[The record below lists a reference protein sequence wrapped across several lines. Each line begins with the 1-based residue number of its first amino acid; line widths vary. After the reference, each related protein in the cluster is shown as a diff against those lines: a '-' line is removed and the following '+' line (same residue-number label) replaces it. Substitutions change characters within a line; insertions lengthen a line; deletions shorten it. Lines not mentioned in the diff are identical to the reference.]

1 MTSRIMNDKK
11 KERQPK
17 LLAPYPS
24 YIHIYADKIRNGDI
38 IVGRYI
44 KQGLRRFLDD
54 FENPELKIDLAES
67 NKRIRFIQNECK
79 LYEAPFSGKPFKLE
93 LFQKAIIESIYAI
106 KRWNP
111 EAQFGAGGWVRKYQ
125 DVLIVI
131 ARKNG
136 KALDIETPIPT
147 PDGWRKMKDLDVGD
161 TVYAVDGTPS
171 KIMRVSDIKY
181 GHKCYEVTFEDG
193 EKITADAE
201 HIWTVQTKD
210 SRRCIKYRRENK
222 LKRRT
227 TAAVKPN
234 GDLDITTEQ
243 MLADYKHTRRDGKG
257 TEYKYR
263 VPMQSPL
270 QHEAKDLPIA
280 PYALGLWLGDGESEG
295 GRICV
300 SDEDLPAEM
309 EALREV
315 GENPLKPHRDKT
327 VIRFSISMLAPRL
340 RELGLINNKHI
351 PEIYLQSSVSQRYE
365 LLKGL
370 MDTDGTCSKAGQC
383 EFTQKSRKVTA
394 GLVELLSSLGIKS
407 TVHTK
412 VPTCNGK
419 PCDMVYRVQF
429 FVSKEKPCFKLA
441 RKAARLKE
449 TLAARMRYK
458 SIVDIKPVDS
468 VPVKCIGIDH
478 PSHLYLAGRHMT
490 PTHNT
495 PLVSAIALSEF
506 MCGEMGTKILYGSN
520 DFEQADL
527 AFSATDAMREESPS
541 MAKRTRRNQKGIFF
555 GNPKHRKTKGKF
567 SYQNKGS
574 IRKISAK
581 GKNKEGRNIKVGVI
595 DEVHEMED
603 DHLVM
608 PIQQALSTQDE
619 PLYFEITTEG
629 FTEDGYLDHRLAE
642 AQKVLD
648 GEMDRPDWSIW
659 WYSQDSEEEVWQD
672 EQSWQK
678 SNPGIGV
685 IKKWSYLRK
694 QVEEAKTNP
703 SRRAFVLA
711 KDFNIKQNSSAAW
724 LDEATIT
731 NTEMFDP
738 ESLRG
743 QYYIGGLDFAE
754 TTDLCSARAMF
765 ENPETHKKY
774 TMQMYFIP
782 ESKADAILDDDSQLN
797 PERKNYR
804 EWEKQGLVVICPG
817 AEVDAEL
824 VAGWFV
830 ALYEHYGMMPY
841 KIGYDNWHSKDFQ
854 EIIAD
859 NFGKEVL
866 ERIGMD
872 FMSLSGPMRSLESD
886 LGRNVLVYNNN
897 EIDRW
902 CLSNTGY
909 KTNNIGLIMPVK
921 KYGTS
926 KNRIDG
932 TLSDIICYA
941 TFNRYR
947 SLYRDAQRMR

>member
-1 MTSRIMNDKK
+1 MNKSRGKK
-11 KERQPK
+11 PNEKRLR
-17 LLAPYPS
+17 LLAPYRS
-24 YIHIYADKIRNGDI
+24 YLHLYAEKIKSGQ
-38 IVGRYI
+38 IVAGTHI
-44 KQGLRRFLDD
+44 KQGIRRFLDD
-54 FENPELKIDLAES
+54 FDNPELRIDLSES
-67 NKRIRFIQNECK
+67 DKRIRFIEHECK
-79 LYEAPFSGKPFKLE
+79 LYEAPFSGRPFRLE

-106 KRWNP
+106 KKWNP
-111 EAQFGAGGWVRKYQ
+111 EANFGKGGWVRKYQ
-125 DVLIVI
+125 DVLILI

-136 KALDIETPIPT
+136 K
-147 PDGWRKMKDLDVGD
+147 
-161 TVYAVDGTPS
+161 
-171 KIMRVSDIKY
+171 
-181 GHKCYEVTFEDG
+181 
-193 EKITADAE
+193 
-201 HIWTVQTKD
+201 
-210 SRRCIKYRRENK
+210 
-222 LKRRT
+222 
-227 TAAVKPN
+227 
-234 GDLDITTEQ
+234 
-243 MLADYKHTRRDGKG
+243 
-257 TEYKYR
+257 
-263 VPMQSPL
+263 
-270 QHEAKDLPIA
+270 
-280 PYALGLWLGDGESEG
+280 
-295 GRICV
+295 
-300 SDEDLPAEM
+300 
-309 EALREV
+309 
-315 GENPLKPHRDKT
+315 
-327 VIRFSISMLAPRL
+327 
-340 RELGLINNKHI
+340 
-351 PEIYLQSSVSQRYE
+351 
-365 LLKGL
+365 
-370 MDTDGTCSKAGQC
+370 
-383 EFTQKSRKVTA
+383 
-394 GLVELLSSLGIKS
+394 
-407 TVHTK
+407 
-412 VPTCNGK
+412 
-419 PCDMVYRVQF
+419 
-429 FVSKEKPCFKLA
+429 
-441 RKAARLKE
+441 
-449 TLAARMRYK
+449 
-458 SIVDIKPVDS
+458 
-468 VPVKCIGIDH
+468 
-478 PSHLYLAGRHMT
+478 
-490 PTHNT
+490 T
-495 PLVSAIALSEF
+495 PLVAAISLSEF
-506 MCGEMGTKILYGSN
+506 MCGEIGTKILYGSN

-555 GNPKHRKTKGKF
+555 GNPKHRKTKGKY

-574 IRKISAK
+574 IRKISAN
-581 GKNKEGRNIKVGVI
+581 GKNKEGRNIKVGVV

-603 DHLVM
+603 DHLIM

-629 FTEDGYLDHRLAE
+629 FTEDGYLDHRLAD

-648 GEMDRPDWSIW
+648 GELDRPDWAIW

-672 EQSWQK
+672 EKSWQK

-694 QVEEAKTNP
+694 QVEEAKSNP
-703 SRRAFVLA
+703 SQRAFVLA

-724 LDEATIT
+724 LDEATIV
-731 NTEMFDP
+731 NTETFDP
-738 ESLRG
+738 EMLRG

-754 TTDLCSARAMF
+754 TTDLCSARALF
-765 ENPETHKKY
+765 EDQQTKKKY
-774 TMQMYFIP
+774 TLQMYFIP
-782 ESKADAILDDDSQLN
+782 EAKADAILDDDSQLN

-830 ALYEHYGMMPY
+830 DLYEHYGMMPY

-886 LGRNVLVYNNN
+886 LGRNVLAYNNN

-947 SLYRDAQRMR
+947 SLYRDAQKMR

>member
-1 MTSRIMNDKK
+1 MSKPRRKK
-11 KERQPK
+11 PDEKRPR
-17 LLAPYPS
+17 LLAPYRS
-24 YIHIYADKIRNGDI
+24 YLHLYAEKIKSGQ
-38 IVGRYI
+38 IVAGTHI
-44 KQGLRRFLDD
+44 KQGIRRFLDD
-54 FENPELKIDLAES
+54 FDNPELRIDLSES
-67 NKRIRFIQNECK
+67 DKRIRFIEHECK
-79 LYEAPFSGKPFKLE
+79 LYEAPFSGRPFRLE

-106 KRWNP
+106 KKWNP
-111 EAQFGAGGWVRKYQ
+111 EANFGKGGWVRKYQ
-125 DVLIVI
+125 DVLILI

-136 KALDIETPIPT
+136 K
-147 PDGWRKMKDLDVGD
+147 
-161 TVYAVDGTPS
+161 
-171 KIMRVSDIKY
+171 
-181 GHKCYEVTFEDG
+181 
-193 EKITADAE
+193 
-201 HIWTVQTKD
+201 
-210 SRRCIKYRRENK
+210 
-222 LKRRT
+222 
-227 TAAVKPN
+227 
-234 GDLDITTEQ
+234 
-243 MLADYKHTRRDGKG
+243 
-257 TEYKYR
+257 
-263 VPMQSPL
+263 
-270 QHEAKDLPIA
+270 
-280 PYALGLWLGDGESEG
+280 
-295 GRICV
+295 
-300 SDEDLPAEM
+300 
-309 EALREV
+309 
-315 GENPLKPHRDKT
+315 
-327 VIRFSISMLAPRL
+327 
-340 RELGLINNKHI
+340 
-351 PEIYLQSSVSQRYE
+351 
-365 LLKGL
+365 
-370 MDTDGTCSKAGQC
+370 
-383 EFTQKSRKVTA
+383 
-394 GLVELLSSLGIKS
+394 
-407 TVHTK
+407 
-412 VPTCNGK
+412 
-419 PCDMVYRVQF
+419 
-429 FVSKEKPCFKLA
+429 
-441 RKAARLKE
+441 
-449 TLAARMRYK
+449 
-458 SIVDIKPVDS
+458 
-468 VPVKCIGIDH
+468 
-478 PSHLYLAGRHMT
+478 
-490 PTHNT
+490 T
-495 PLVSAIALSEF
+495 PLVAAISLSEF

-555 GNPKHRKTKGKF
+555 GNPKHRKTKGKY

-574 IRKISAK
+574 IRKISAN
-581 GKNKEGRNIKVGVI
+581 GKNKEGRNIKVGVV

-603 DHLVM
+603 DHLIM

-629 FTEDGYLDHRLAE
+629 FTEDGYLDHRLAD

-648 GEMDRPDWSIW
+648 GELDRPDWAIW

-672 EQSWQK
+672 EKSWQK

-694 QVEEAKTNP
+694 QVEEAKSNP
-703 SRRAFVLA
+703 SQRAFVLA

-724 LDEATIT
+724 LDEATIV
-731 NTEMFDP
+731 NTETFNP
-738 ESLRG
+738 ETLRG

-754 TTDLCSARAMF
+754 TTDLCSARALF
-765 ENPETHKKY
+765 EDQQTKKKY
-774 TMQMYFIP
+774 TLQMYFIP
-782 ESKADAILDDDSQLN
+782 EAKADAILDDDSQLN

-830 ALYEHYGMMPY
+830 DLYEHYGMMPY

-947 SLYRDAQRMR
+947 SLYRDAQKMR

>member
-1 MTSRIMNDKK
+1 MSKSRGKK
-11 KERQPK
+11 PDEKRPR
-17 LLAPYPS
+17 LLAPYRS
-24 YIHIYADKIRNGDI
+24 YLHLYAEKIKSGQ
-38 IVGRYI
+38 IVAGTHI
-44 KQGLRRFLDD
+44 KQGIRRFLDD
-54 FENPELKIDLAES
+54 FDNPELRIDLSES
-67 NKRIRFIQNECK
+67 DKRIRFIENECK
-79 LYEAPFSGKPFKLE
+79 LYEAPFSGRPFRLE

-106 KRWNP
+106 KKWNP
-111 EAQFGAGGWVRKYQ
+111 EANFGKGGWVRKYQ
-125 DVLIVI
+125 DVLILI

-136 KALDIETPIPT
+136 K
-147 PDGWRKMKDLDVGD
+147 
-161 TVYAVDGTPS
+161 
-171 KIMRVSDIKY
+171 
-181 GHKCYEVTFEDG
+181 
-193 EKITADAE
+193 
-201 HIWTVQTKD
+201 
-210 SRRCIKYRRENK
+210 
-222 LKRRT
+222 
-227 TAAVKPN
+227 
-234 GDLDITTEQ
+234 
-243 MLADYKHTRRDGKG
+243 
-257 TEYKYR
+257 
-263 VPMQSPL
+263 
-270 QHEAKDLPIA
+270 
-280 PYALGLWLGDGESEG
+280 
-295 GRICV
+295 
-300 SDEDLPAEM
+300 
-309 EALREV
+309 
-315 GENPLKPHRDKT
+315 
-327 VIRFSISMLAPRL
+327 
-340 RELGLINNKHI
+340 
-351 PEIYLQSSVSQRYE
+351 
-365 LLKGL
+365 
-370 MDTDGTCSKAGQC
+370 
-383 EFTQKSRKVTA
+383 
-394 GLVELLSSLGIKS
+394 
-407 TVHTK
+407 
-412 VPTCNGK
+412 
-419 PCDMVYRVQF
+419 
-429 FVSKEKPCFKLA
+429 
-441 RKAARLKE
+441 
-449 TLAARMRYK
+449 
-458 SIVDIKPVDS
+458 
-468 VPVKCIGIDH
+468 
-478 PSHLYLAGRHMT
+478 
-490 PTHNT
+490 T
-495 PLVSAIALSEF
+495 PLVAAISLSEF

-555 GNPKHRKTKGKF
+555 GNPKHRKTKGKY

-574 IRKISAK
+574 IRKISAN
-581 GKNKEGRNIKVGVI
+581 GKNKEGRNIKVGVV

-603 DHLVM
+603 DHLIM

-629 FTEDGYLDHRLAE
+629 FTEDGYLDHRLAD

-648 GEMDRPDWSIW
+648 GELDRPDWAIW

-672 EQSWQK
+672 EKSWQK

-694 QVEEAKTNP
+694 QVEEAKSNP
-703 SRRAFVLA
+703 SQRAFVLA

-724 LDEATIT
+724 LDEATIA
-731 NTEMFDP
+731 NTETFDP
-738 ESLRG
+738 EMLRG

-754 TTDLCSARAMF
+754 TTDLCSARALF
-765 ENPETHKKY
+765 EDQQTKKKY
-774 TMQMYFIP
+774 TLQMYFIP
-782 ESKADAILDDDSQLN
+782 EAKADAILDDDSQLN

-830 ALYEHYGMMPY
+830 DLYEHYGMMPY

-947 SLYRDAQRMR
+947 SLYRDAQKMR

>member
-1 MTSRIMNDKK
+1 MNKSRGKK
-11 KERQPK
+11 PDEKRLR
-17 LLAPYPS
+17 LLAPYRS
-24 YIHIYADKIRNGDI
+24 YLHLYAEKIKSGQ
-38 IVGRYI
+38 IVAGTHI
-44 KQGLRRFLDD
+44 KQGIRRFLDD
-54 FENPELKIDLAES
+54 FDNPELRIDLSES
-67 NKRIRFIQNECK
+67 DKRIRFIEHECK
-79 LYEAPFSGKPFKLE
+79 LYEAPFSGRPFKLE

-106 KRWNP
+106 KKWNP
-111 EAQFGAGGWVRKYQ
+111 EANFGKGGWVRKYQ
-125 DVLIVI
+125 DVLILI

-136 KALDIETPIPT
+136 K
-147 PDGWRKMKDLDVGD
+147 
-161 TVYAVDGTPS
+161 
-171 KIMRVSDIKY
+171 
-181 GHKCYEVTFEDG
+181 
-193 EKITADAE
+193 
-201 HIWTVQTKD
+201 
-210 SRRCIKYRRENK
+210 
-222 LKRRT
+222 
-227 TAAVKPN
+227 
-234 GDLDITTEQ
+234 
-243 MLADYKHTRRDGKG
+243 
-257 TEYKYR
+257 
-263 VPMQSPL
+263 
-270 QHEAKDLPIA
+270 
-280 PYALGLWLGDGESEG
+280 
-295 GRICV
+295 
-300 SDEDLPAEM
+300 
-309 EALREV
+309 
-315 GENPLKPHRDKT
+315 
-327 VIRFSISMLAPRL
+327 
-340 RELGLINNKHI
+340 
-351 PEIYLQSSVSQRYE
+351 
-365 LLKGL
+365 
-370 MDTDGTCSKAGQC
+370 
-383 EFTQKSRKVTA
+383 
-394 GLVELLSSLGIKS
+394 
-407 TVHTK
+407 
-412 VPTCNGK
+412 
-419 PCDMVYRVQF
+419 
-429 FVSKEKPCFKLA
+429 
-441 RKAARLKE
+441 
-449 TLAARMRYK
+449 
-458 SIVDIKPVDS
+458 
-468 VPVKCIGIDH
+468 
-478 PSHLYLAGRHMT
+478 
-490 PTHNT
+490 T
-495 PLVSAIALSEF
+495 PLVAAVSLSEF

-555 GNPKHRKTKGKF
+555 GNPKHRKTKGKY

-574 IRKISAK
+574 IRKISAN
-581 GKNKEGRNIKVGVI
+581 GKNKEGRNIKVGVV

-603 DHLVM
+603 DHLIM

-629 FTEDGYLDHRLAE
+629 FTEDGYLDHRLAD

-648 GEMDRPDWSIW
+648 GELDRPDWAIW

-672 EQSWQK
+672 ERSWQK

-694 QVEEAKTNP
+694 QVEEAKSNP
-703 SRRAFVLA
+703 SQRAFVLA

-724 LDEATIT
+724 LDEATIA
-731 NTEMFDP
+731 NTETFDP
-738 ESLRG
+738 EMLRG

-754 TTDLCSARAMF
+754 TTDLCSARTLF
-765 ENPETHKKY
+765 EDQQTRKKY
-774 TMQMYFIP
+774 TLQMYFIP
-782 ESKADAILDDDSQLN
+782 EAKADAILDDDSQLN

-830 ALYEHYGMMPY
+830 DLYEHYGMMPY

-854 EIIAD
+854 EIVAD

-947 SLYRDAQRMR
+947 SLYRDAQKMR

>member
-1 MTSRIMNDKK
+1 MSKAGRKK
-11 KERQPK
+11 PDEKRPR
-17 LLAPYPS
+17 LLAPYRS
-24 YIHIYADKIRNGDI
+24 YLHLYDEKIKSGQ
-38 IVGRYI
+38 IVAGTHI
-44 KQGLRRFLDD
+44 KQGIQRFLDD
-54 FENPELKIDLAES
+54 FDNPELRIDLSES
-67 NKRIRFIQNECK
+67 DKRIRFIENECK
-79 LYEAPFSGKPFKLE
+79 LYEAPFSGRPFRLE

-106 KRWNP
+106 KKWNP
-111 EAQFGAGGWVRKYQ
+111 EANFGKGGWVRKYQ
-125 DVLIVI
+125 DVLILI

-136 KALDIETPIPT
+136 K
-147 PDGWRKMKDLDVGD
+147 
-161 TVYAVDGTPS
+161 
-171 KIMRVSDIKY
+171 
-181 GHKCYEVTFEDG
+181 
-193 EKITADAE
+193 
-201 HIWTVQTKD
+201 
-210 SRRCIKYRRENK
+210 
-222 LKRRT
+222 
-227 TAAVKPN
+227 
-234 GDLDITTEQ
+234 
-243 MLADYKHTRRDGKG
+243 
-257 TEYKYR
+257 
-263 VPMQSPL
+263 
-270 QHEAKDLPIA
+270 
-280 PYALGLWLGDGESEG
+280 
-295 GRICV
+295 
-300 SDEDLPAEM
+300 
-309 EALREV
+309 
-315 GENPLKPHRDKT
+315 
-327 VIRFSISMLAPRL
+327 
-340 RELGLINNKHI
+340 
-351 PEIYLQSSVSQRYE
+351 
-365 LLKGL
+365 
-370 MDTDGTCSKAGQC
+370 
-383 EFTQKSRKVTA
+383 
-394 GLVELLSSLGIKS
+394 
-407 TVHTK
+407 
-412 VPTCNGK
+412 
-419 PCDMVYRVQF
+419 
-429 FVSKEKPCFKLA
+429 
-441 RKAARLKE
+441 
-449 TLAARMRYK
+449 
-458 SIVDIKPVDS
+458 
-468 VPVKCIGIDH
+468 
-478 PSHLYLAGRHMT
+478 
-490 PTHNT
+490 T
-495 PLVSAIALSEF
+495 PLVAAISLSEF

-555 GNPKHRKTKGKF
+555 GNPKHRKTKGKY

-574 IRKISAK
+574 IRKISAN
-581 GKNKEGRNIKVGVI
+581 GKNKEGRNIKVGVV

-603 DHLVM
+603 DHLIM

-629 FTEDGYLDHRLAE
+629 FTEDGYLDHRLAD

-648 GEMDRPDWSIW
+648 GELDRPDWAIW

-672 EQSWQK
+672 EKSWQK

-694 QVEEAKTNP
+694 QVEEAKSNP
-703 SRRAFVLA
+703 SQRAFVLA

-724 LDEATIT
+724 LDEATIV
-731 NTEMFDP
+731 NTE
-738 ESLRG
+738 
-743 QYYIGGLDFAE
+743 
-754 TTDLCSARAMF
+754 TDLCSARALF
-765 ENPETHKKY
+765 EDQQTKKKY
-774 TMQMYFIP
+774 TLQMYFIP
-782 ESKADAILDDDSQLN
+782 EAKADAILDDDSQLN

-830 ALYEHYGMMPY
+830 DLYEHYGMMPY

-947 SLYRDAQRMR
+947 SLYRDAQKMR

>member
-1 MTSRIMNDKK
+1 MNSMTTSKAQGEKRP
-11 KERQPK
+11 R

-24 YIHIYADKIRNGDI
+24 YLHLYAEQIRSGKIIAGQR
-38 IVGRYI
+38 I
-44 KQGLRRFLDD
+44 KQAVRRFLKDFDD
-54 FENPELKIDLAES
+54 PELRIELSES
-67 NKRIRFIQNECK
+67 DKRIRFIEHECK
-79 LYEAPFSGKPFKLE
+79 LYEAPFSGRPFRLE

-106 KRWNP
+106 KKWNP
-111 EAQFGAGGWVRKYQ
+111 EASFGKGGWVRKYQ

-136 KALDIETPIPT
+136 K
-147 PDGWRKMKDLDVGD
+147 
-161 TVYAVDGTPS
+161 
-171 KIMRVSDIKY
+171 
-181 GHKCYEVTFEDG
+181 
-193 EKITADAE
+193 
-201 HIWTVQTKD
+201 
-210 SRRCIKYRRENK
+210 
-222 LKRRT
+222 
-227 TAAVKPN
+227 
-234 GDLDITTEQ
+234 
-243 MLADYKHTRRDGKG
+243 
-257 TEYKYR
+257 
-263 VPMQSPL
+263 
-270 QHEAKDLPIA
+270 
-280 PYALGLWLGDGESEG
+280 
-295 GRICV
+295 
-300 SDEDLPAEM
+300 
-309 EALREV
+309 
-315 GENPLKPHRDKT
+315 
-327 VIRFSISMLAPRL
+327 
-340 RELGLINNKHI
+340 
-351 PEIYLQSSVSQRYE
+351 
-365 LLKGL
+365 
-370 MDTDGTCSKAGQC
+370 
-383 EFTQKSRKVTA
+383 
-394 GLVELLSSLGIKS
+394 
-407 TVHTK
+407 
-412 VPTCNGK
+412 
-419 PCDMVYRVQF
+419 
-429 FVSKEKPCFKLA
+429 
-441 RKAARLKE
+441 
-449 TLAARMRYK
+449 
-458 SIVDIKPVDS
+458 
-468 VPVKCIGIDH
+468 
-478 PSHLYLAGRHMT
+478 
-490 PTHNT
+490 T
-495 PLVSAIALSEF
+495 PLVAAVSLSEF

-555 GNPKHRKTKGKF
+555 GNPKHRKTKGKY

-581 GKNKEGRNIKVGVI
+581 GKNKEGRNIKVGVV

-629 FTEDGYLDHRLAE
+629 FTEDGYLDHRLAD

-648 GEMDRPDWSIW
+648 GELDRPDWAIW

-672 EQSWQK
+672 ESSWQK

-694 QVEEAKTNP
+694 QVEEARTNP
-703 SRRAFVLA
+703 SQRAFVLA

-731 NTEMFDP
+731 NPATFEPEM
-738 ESLRG
+738 LRG

-754 TTDLCSARAMF
+754 TTDLCSARALF
-765 ENPETHKKY
+765 EDQQTKKKY
-774 TMQMYFIP
+774 TLQMYFIP
-782 ESKADAILDDDSQLN
+782 EAKADAILDDDSQLN

-830 ALYEHYGMMPY
+830 DLYEHYGMMPY

-886 LGRNVLVYNNN
+886 LARNVLVYNNN

-947 SLYRDAQRMR
+947 SLYRDAQKMR

>member
-1 MTSRIMNDKK
+1 MSKPRGKK
-11 KERQPK
+11 PGEKRPR
-17 LLAPYPS
+17 LLAPYCS
-24 YIHIYADKIRNGDI
+24 YLHLYAEKIKSGQI
-38 IVGRYI
+38 IAGTHI
-44 KQGLRRFLDD
+44 KQGIRRFLDD
-54 FENPELKIDLAES
+54 FDNPELRIDLSES
-67 NKRIRFIQNECK
+67 DKRIRFIEHECK
-79 LYEAPFSGKPFKLE
+79 LYEAPFSGRPFRLE

-106 KRWNP
+106 KKWNP
-111 EAQFGAGGWVRKYQ
+111 EANFGKGGWVRKYQ
-125 DVLIVI
+125 DVLILI

-136 KALDIETPIPT
+136 K
-147 PDGWRKMKDLDVGD
+147 
-161 TVYAVDGTPS
+161 
-171 KIMRVSDIKY
+171 
-181 GHKCYEVTFEDG
+181 
-193 EKITADAE
+193 
-201 HIWTVQTKD
+201 
-210 SRRCIKYRRENK
+210 
-222 LKRRT
+222 
-227 TAAVKPN
+227 
-234 GDLDITTEQ
+234 
-243 MLADYKHTRRDGKG
+243 
-257 TEYKYR
+257 
-263 VPMQSPL
+263 
-270 QHEAKDLPIA
+270 
-280 PYALGLWLGDGESEG
+280 
-295 GRICV
+295 
-300 SDEDLPAEM
+300 
-309 EALREV
+309 
-315 GENPLKPHRDKT
+315 
-327 VIRFSISMLAPRL
+327 
-340 RELGLINNKHI
+340 
-351 PEIYLQSSVSQRYE
+351 
-365 LLKGL
+365 
-370 MDTDGTCSKAGQC
+370 
-383 EFTQKSRKVTA
+383 
-394 GLVELLSSLGIKS
+394 
-407 TVHTK
+407 
-412 VPTCNGK
+412 
-419 PCDMVYRVQF
+419 
-429 FVSKEKPCFKLA
+429 
-441 RKAARLKE
+441 
-449 TLAARMRYK
+449 
-458 SIVDIKPVDS
+458 
-468 VPVKCIGIDH
+468 
-478 PSHLYLAGRHMT
+478 
-490 PTHNT
+490 T
-495 PLVSAIALSEF
+495 PLVAAISLSEF

-555 GNPKHRKTKGKF
+555 GNPKHRKTKGKY

-574 IRKISAK
+574 IRKISAN
-581 GKNKEGRNIKVGVI
+581 GKNKEGRNIKVGVV

-603 DHLVM
+603 DHLIM

-629 FTEDGYLDHRLAE
+629 FTEDGYLDHRLAD

-648 GEMDRPDWSIW
+648 GELDRPDWAIW

-672 EQSWQK
+672 EKSWQK

-685 IKKWSYLRK
+685 VKKWSYLRK
-694 QVEEAKTNP
+694 QVEEAKSNP
-703 SRRAFVLA
+703 SQRAFVLA

-724 LDEATIT
+724 LDEATIVNAET
-731 NTEMFDP
+731 FDP
-738 ESLRG
+738 EMLRG

-754 TTDLCSARAMF
+754 TTDLCSARALF
-765 ENPETHKKY
+765 EDQQTKKKY
-774 TMQMYFIP
+774 TLQMYFIP
-782 ESKADAILDDDSQLN
+782 EAKADAILDDDSQLN

-830 ALYEHYGMMPY
+830 DLYEHYGMMPY

-947 SLYRDAQRMR
+947 SLYRDAQKMR

>member
-1 MTSRIMNDKK
+1 MSKPRGKK
-11 KERQPK
+11 PDEKRPR
-17 LLAPYPS
+17 LLAPYRS
-24 YIHIYADKIRNGDI
+24 YLHLYAEKIKSGQ
-38 IVGRYI
+38 IVAGTHI
-44 KQGLRRFLDD
+44 KQGIRRFLDD
-54 FENPELKIDLAES
+54 FDNPELRIDLSES
-67 NKRIRFIQNECK
+67 DKRIRFIEHECK
-79 LYEAPFSGKPFKLE
+79 LYEAPFSGRPFRLE

-106 KRWNP
+106 KKWNP
-111 EAQFGAGGWVRKYQ
+111 EANFGKGGWVRKYQ
-125 DVLIVI
+125 DVLILI

-136 KALDIETPIPT
+136 K
-147 PDGWRKMKDLDVGD
+147 
-161 TVYAVDGTPS
+161 
-171 KIMRVSDIKY
+171 
-181 GHKCYEVTFEDG
+181 
-193 EKITADAE
+193 
-201 HIWTVQTKD
+201 
-210 SRRCIKYRRENK
+210 
-222 LKRRT
+222 
-227 TAAVKPN
+227 
-234 GDLDITTEQ
+234 
-243 MLADYKHTRRDGKG
+243 
-257 TEYKYR
+257 
-263 VPMQSPL
+263 
-270 QHEAKDLPIA
+270 
-280 PYALGLWLGDGESEG
+280 
-295 GRICV
+295 
-300 SDEDLPAEM
+300 
-309 EALREV
+309 
-315 GENPLKPHRDKT
+315 
-327 VIRFSISMLAPRL
+327 
-340 RELGLINNKHI
+340 
-351 PEIYLQSSVSQRYE
+351 
-365 LLKGL
+365 
-370 MDTDGTCSKAGQC
+370 
-383 EFTQKSRKVTA
+383 
-394 GLVELLSSLGIKS
+394 
-407 TVHTK
+407 
-412 VPTCNGK
+412 
-419 PCDMVYRVQF
+419 
-429 FVSKEKPCFKLA
+429 
-441 RKAARLKE
+441 
-449 TLAARMRYK
+449 
-458 SIVDIKPVDS
+458 
-468 VPVKCIGIDH
+468 
-478 PSHLYLAGRHMT
+478 
-490 PTHNT
+490 T
-495 PLVSAIALSEF
+495 PLVAAISLSEF

-555 GNPKHRKTKGKF
+555 GNPKHRKTKGKY

-574 IRKISAK
+574 IRKISAN
-581 GKNKEGRNIKVGVI
+581 GKNKEGRNIKVGVV

-603 DHLVM
+603 DRLIM

-629 FTEDGYLDHRLAE
+629 FTEDGYLDHRLTD

-648 GEMDRPDWSIW
+648 GELDRPDWAIW

-672 EQSWQK
+672 EKSWQK

-694 QVEEAKTNP
+694 QVEEAKSNP
-703 SRRAFVLA
+703 SQRAFVLA

-724 LDEATIT
+724 LDEATIVNAET
-731 NTEMFDP
+731 FDP
-738 ESLRG
+738 EMLRG

-754 TTDLCSARAMF
+754 TTDLCSARALF
-765 ENPETHKKY
+765 EDQQTKKKY
-774 TMQMYFIP
+774 TLQMYFIP
-782 ESKADAILDDDSQLN
+782 EAKADAILDDDSQLN

-830 ALYEHYGMMPY
+830 DLYEHYGMMPY

-947 SLYRDAQRMR
+947 SLYRDAQKMR

>member
-1 MTSRIMNDKK
+1 MSKPRRKK
-11 KERQPK
+11 PDEKRPRM
-17 LLAPYPS
+17 LAPYRS
-24 YIHIYADKIRNGDI
+24 YLHLYAEKIKSGQ
-38 IVGRYI
+38 IVAGTHI
-44 KQGLRRFLDD
+44 KQGIRRFLDD
-54 FENPELKIDLAES
+54 FENPELRIDLSES
-67 NKRIRFIQNECK
+67 DKRIRFIEHECK
-79 LYEAPFSGKPFKLE
+79 LYEAPFSGRPFRLE

-106 KRWNP
+106 KKWNP
-111 EAQFGAGGWVRKYQ
+111 EANFGKGGWVRKYQ
-125 DVLIVI
+125 DVLILI

-136 KALDIETPIPT
+136 K
-147 PDGWRKMKDLDVGD
+147 
-161 TVYAVDGTPS
+161 
-171 KIMRVSDIKY
+171 
-181 GHKCYEVTFEDG
+181 
-193 EKITADAE
+193 
-201 HIWTVQTKD
+201 
-210 SRRCIKYRRENK
+210 
-222 LKRRT
+222 
-227 TAAVKPN
+227 
-234 GDLDITTEQ
+234 
-243 MLADYKHTRRDGKG
+243 
-257 TEYKYR
+257 
-263 VPMQSPL
+263 
-270 QHEAKDLPIA
+270 
-280 PYALGLWLGDGESEG
+280 
-295 GRICV
+295 
-300 SDEDLPAEM
+300 
-309 EALREV
+309 
-315 GENPLKPHRDKT
+315 
-327 VIRFSISMLAPRL
+327 
-340 RELGLINNKHI
+340 
-351 PEIYLQSSVSQRYE
+351 
-365 LLKGL
+365 
-370 MDTDGTCSKAGQC
+370 
-383 EFTQKSRKVTA
+383 
-394 GLVELLSSLGIKS
+394 
-407 TVHTK
+407 
-412 VPTCNGK
+412 
-419 PCDMVYRVQF
+419 
-429 FVSKEKPCFKLA
+429 
-441 RKAARLKE
+441 
-449 TLAARMRYK
+449 
-458 SIVDIKPVDS
+458 
-468 VPVKCIGIDH
+468 
-478 PSHLYLAGRHMT
+478 
-490 PTHNT
+490 T
-495 PLVSAIALSEF
+495 PLVAAISLSEF

-555 GNPKHRKTKGKF
+555 GNPKHRKTKGKY

-574 IRKISAK
+574 IRKISAN
-581 GKNKEGRNIKVGVI
+581 GKNKEGRNIKVGVV

-603 DHLVM
+603 DHLIM

-629 FTEDGYLDHRLAE
+629 FTEDGYLDHRLAD

-648 GEMDRPDWSIW
+648 GELDRPDWAIW

-672 EQSWQK
+672 ERSWQK

-694 QVEEAKTNP
+694 QVEEAKSNP
-703 SRRAFVLA
+703 SQRAFVLA

-724 LDEATIT
+724 LDEATIA
-731 NTEMFDP
+731 NTETFDP
-738 ESLRG
+738 EMLRG

-754 TTDLCSARAMF
+754 TTDLCSARALF
-765 ENPETHKKY
+765 EDQQTKKKY
-774 TMQMYFIP
+774 TLQMYFIP
-782 ESKADAILDDDSQLN
+782 EAKADAILDDDSQLN

-830 ALYEHYGMMPY
+830 DLYEHYGMMPY

-947 SLYRDAQRMR
+947 SLYRDAQKMR

>member
-1 MTSRIMNDKK
+1 MSMSKPRGKK
-11 KERQPK
+11 PDEKRPR
-17 LLAPYPS
+17 LLAPYRS
-24 YIHIYADKIRNGDI
+24 YLHLYAEKIKSGQ
-38 IVGRYI
+38 IVAGTHI
-44 KQGLRRFLDD
+44 KQGIRRFLDD
-54 FENPELKIDLAES
+54 FDNPELRIDLSES
-67 NKRIRFIQNECK
+67 DKRIRFIENECK
-79 LYEAPFSGKPFKLE
+79 LYEAPFSGRPFRLE

-106 KRWNP
+106 KKWNP
-111 EAQFGAGGWVRKYQ
+111 EANFGKGGWVRKYQ
-125 DVLIVI
+125 DVLILI

-136 KALDIETPIPT
+136 K
-147 PDGWRKMKDLDVGD
+147 
-161 TVYAVDGTPS
+161 
-171 KIMRVSDIKY
+171 
-181 GHKCYEVTFEDG
+181 
-193 EKITADAE
+193 
-201 HIWTVQTKD
+201 
-210 SRRCIKYRRENK
+210 
-222 LKRRT
+222 
-227 TAAVKPN
+227 
-234 GDLDITTEQ
+234 
-243 MLADYKHTRRDGKG
+243 
-257 TEYKYR
+257 
-263 VPMQSPL
+263 
-270 QHEAKDLPIA
+270 
-280 PYALGLWLGDGESEG
+280 
-295 GRICV
+295 
-300 SDEDLPAEM
+300 
-309 EALREV
+309 
-315 GENPLKPHRDKT
+315 
-327 VIRFSISMLAPRL
+327 
-340 RELGLINNKHI
+340 
-351 PEIYLQSSVSQRYE
+351 
-365 LLKGL
+365 
-370 MDTDGTCSKAGQC
+370 
-383 EFTQKSRKVTA
+383 
-394 GLVELLSSLGIKS
+394 
-407 TVHTK
+407 
-412 VPTCNGK
+412 
-419 PCDMVYRVQF
+419 
-429 FVSKEKPCFKLA
+429 
-441 RKAARLKE
+441 
-449 TLAARMRYK
+449 
-458 SIVDIKPVDS
+458 
-468 VPVKCIGIDH
+468 
-478 PSHLYLAGRHMT
+478 
-490 PTHNT
+490 T
-495 PLVSAIALSEF
+495 PLVAAISLSEF
-506 MCGEMGTKILYGSN
+506 VCGEMGTKILYGSN

-555 GNPKHRKTKGKF
+555 GNPKHRKTKGKY

-574 IRKISAK
+574 IRKISAN
-581 GKNKEGRNIKVGVI
+581 GKNKEGRNIKVGVV

-603 DHLVM
+603 DHLIM

-629 FTEDGYLDHRLAE
+629 FTEDGYLDHRLAD

-648 GEMDRPDWSIW
+648 GELDRPDWAIW

-672 EQSWQK
+672 EKSWQK

-694 QVEEAKTNP
+694 QVEEAKSNP
-703 SRRAFVLA
+703 SQRAFVLA

-724 LDEATIT
+724 LDEATIV
-731 NTEMFDP
+731 NTETFEP
-738 ESLRG
+738 EMLRG

-754 TTDLCSARAMF
+754 TTDLCSARALF
-765 ENPETHKKY
+765 EDQQTKKKY
-774 TMQMYFIP
+774 TLQMYFIP
-782 ESKADAILDDDSQLN
+782 EAKADAILDDDSQLN

-830 ALYEHYGMMPY
+830 DLYEHYGMMPY

-947 SLYRDAQRMR
+947 SLYRDAQKMR

>member
-1 MTSRIMNDKK
+1 MSKPRRKK
-11 KERQPK
+11 PDEKRPR
-17 LLAPYPS
+17 LLAPYRS
-24 YIHIYADKIRNGDI
+24 YPHLYAEKIKSGQ
-38 IVGRYI
+38 IVAGTRI
-44 KQGLRRFLDD
+44 KKGIRRFLDD
-54 FENPELKIDLAES
+54 FDNPELRIDLSES
-67 NKRIRFIQNECK
+67 DKRIRFIEHECK
-79 LYEAPFSGKPFKLE
+79 LYEAPFSGRPFKLE

-106 KRWNP
+106 KKWNP
-111 EAQFGAGGWVRKYQ
+111 EANFGKGGWVRKYQ
-125 DVLIVI
+125 DVLILI

-136 KALDIETPIPT
+136 K
-147 PDGWRKMKDLDVGD
+147 
-161 TVYAVDGTPS
+161 
-171 KIMRVSDIKY
+171 
-181 GHKCYEVTFEDG
+181 
-193 EKITADAE
+193 
-201 HIWTVQTKD
+201 
-210 SRRCIKYRRENK
+210 
-222 LKRRT
+222 
-227 TAAVKPN
+227 
-234 GDLDITTEQ
+234 
-243 MLADYKHTRRDGKG
+243 
-257 TEYKYR
+257 
-263 VPMQSPL
+263 
-270 QHEAKDLPIA
+270 
-280 PYALGLWLGDGESEG
+280 
-295 GRICV
+295 
-300 SDEDLPAEM
+300 
-309 EALREV
+309 
-315 GENPLKPHRDKT
+315 
-327 VIRFSISMLAPRL
+327 
-340 RELGLINNKHI
+340 
-351 PEIYLQSSVSQRYE
+351 
-365 LLKGL
+365 
-370 MDTDGTCSKAGQC
+370 
-383 EFTQKSRKVTA
+383 
-394 GLVELLSSLGIKS
+394 
-407 TVHTK
+407 
-412 VPTCNGK
+412 
-419 PCDMVYRVQF
+419 
-429 FVSKEKPCFKLA
+429 
-441 RKAARLKE
+441 
-449 TLAARMRYK
+449 
-458 SIVDIKPVDS
+458 
-468 VPVKCIGIDH
+468 
-478 PSHLYLAGRHMT
+478 
-490 PTHNT
+490 T
-495 PLVSAIALSEF
+495 PLVAAVSLSEF

-555 GNPKHRKTKGKF
+555 GNPKHRKTKGKY

-574 IRKISAK
+574 IRKISAN
-581 GKNKEGRNIKVGVI
+581 GKNKEGRNIKVGVV

-603 DHLVM
+603 DHLIM

-629 FTEDGYLDHRLAE
+629 FTEDGYLDHRLAD

-648 GEMDRPDWSIW
+648 GELDRPDWAIW

-672 EQSWQK
+672 EKSWQK

-694 QVEEAKTNP
+694 QVEEAKSNP
-703 SRRAFVLA
+703 SQRAFVLA

-724 LDEATIT
+724 LDEATII
-731 NTEMFDP
+731 NTETFDP
-738 ESLRG
+738 EMLRG

-754 TTDLCSARAMF
+754 TTDLCSARALF
-765 ENPETHKKY
+765 EDPQTKKKY
-774 TMQMYFIP
+774 TLQMYFIP
-782 ESKADAILDDDSQLN
+782 EAKADAILDDDSQLN

-830 ALYEHYGMMPY
+830 DLYEHYGMMPY

-854 EIIAD
+854 EIIAE

-947 SLYRDAQRMR
+947 SLYRDAQKMR

>member
-1 MTSRIMNDKK
+1 MSKPRGKK
-11 KERQPK
+11 TDEKRMR
-17 LLAPYPS
+17 LLAPYRS
-24 YIHIYADKIRNGDI
+24 YLHLYAEKIKSGQ
-38 IVGRYI
+38 IVAGTRI
-44 KQGLRRFLDD
+44 KKGIRRFLDD
-54 FENPELKIDLAES
+54 FDNPELRIDLSES
-67 NKRIRFIQNECK
+67 DKRIRFIEHECK
-79 LYEAPFSGKPFKLE
+79 LYEAPFSGRPFKLE

-106 KRWNP
+106 KKWNP
-111 EAQFGAGGWVRKYQ
+111 EANFGKGGWVRKYQ
-125 DVLIVI
+125 DVLILI

-136 KALDIETPIPT
+136 K
-147 PDGWRKMKDLDVGD
+147 
-161 TVYAVDGTPS
+161 
-171 KIMRVSDIKY
+171 
-181 GHKCYEVTFEDG
+181 
-193 EKITADAE
+193 
-201 HIWTVQTKD
+201 
-210 SRRCIKYRRENK
+210 
-222 LKRRT
+222 
-227 TAAVKPN
+227 
-234 GDLDITTEQ
+234 
-243 MLADYKHTRRDGKG
+243 
-257 TEYKYR
+257 
-263 VPMQSPL
+263 
-270 QHEAKDLPIA
+270 
-280 PYALGLWLGDGESEG
+280 
-295 GRICV
+295 
-300 SDEDLPAEM
+300 
-309 EALREV
+309 
-315 GENPLKPHRDKT
+315 
-327 VIRFSISMLAPRL
+327 
-340 RELGLINNKHI
+340 
-351 PEIYLQSSVSQRYE
+351 
-365 LLKGL
+365 
-370 MDTDGTCSKAGQC
+370 
-383 EFTQKSRKVTA
+383 
-394 GLVELLSSLGIKS
+394 
-407 TVHTK
+407 
-412 VPTCNGK
+412 
-419 PCDMVYRVQF
+419 
-429 FVSKEKPCFKLA
+429 
-441 RKAARLKE
+441 
-449 TLAARMRYK
+449 
-458 SIVDIKPVDS
+458 
-468 VPVKCIGIDH
+468 
-478 PSHLYLAGRHMT
+478 
-490 PTHNT
+490 T
-495 PLVSAIALSEF
+495 PLVAAVSLSEF

-555 GNPKHRKTKGKF
+555 GNPKHRKTKGKY

-574 IRKISAK
+574 IRKISAN
-581 GKNKEGRNIKVGVI
+581 GKNKEGRNIKVGVV

-603 DHLVM
+603 DHLIM

-629 FTEDGYLDHRLAE
+629 FTEDGYLDHRLAD

-648 GEMDRPDWSIW
+648 GELDRPDWAIW

-672 EQSWQK
+672 EKSWQK

-694 QVEEAKTNP
+694 QVEEAKSNP
-703 SRRAFVLA
+703 SQRAFVLA

-724 LDEATIT
+724 LDEATIA
-731 NTEMFDP
+731 NTETFDP
-738 ESLRG
+738 EMLRG

-754 TTDLCSARAMF
+754 TTDLCSARALF
-765 ENPETHKKY
+765 EDQQTKKKY
-774 TMQMYFIP
+774 TLQMYFIP
-782 ESKADAILDDDSQLN
+782 EAKADAILDDDSQLN

-830 ALYEHYGMMPY
+830 DLYEHYGMMPY

-947 SLYRDAQRMR
+947 SLYRDAQKMR

>member
-1 MTSRIMNDKK
+1 MSKQRDGKPDKK
-11 KERQPK
+11 RPR
-17 LLAPYPS
+17 LLAPYRS
-24 YIHIYADKIRNGDI
+24 YLHLYAEKIKSGQI
-38 IVGRYI
+38 IAGTHI
-44 KQGLRRFLDD
+44 KQGIRRFLDD
-54 FENPELKIDLAES
+54 FDDPELRIDLSES
-67 NKRIRFIQNECK
+67 DKRIRFIEHECK
-79 LYEAPFSGKPFKLE
+79 LYEAPFSGRPFRLE

-106 KRWNP
+106 KKWNP
-111 EAQFGAGGWVRKYQ
+111 EANFGKGGWVRKYQ
-125 DVLIVI
+125 DVLILI

-136 KALDIETPIPT
+136 K
-147 PDGWRKMKDLDVGD
+147 
-161 TVYAVDGTPS
+161 
-171 KIMRVSDIKY
+171 
-181 GHKCYEVTFEDG
+181 
-193 EKITADAE
+193 
-201 HIWTVQTKD
+201 
-210 SRRCIKYRRENK
+210 
-222 LKRRT
+222 
-227 TAAVKPN
+227 
-234 GDLDITTEQ
+234 
-243 MLADYKHTRRDGKG
+243 
-257 TEYKYR
+257 
-263 VPMQSPL
+263 
-270 QHEAKDLPIA
+270 
-280 PYALGLWLGDGESEG
+280 
-295 GRICV
+295 
-300 SDEDLPAEM
+300 
-309 EALREV
+309 
-315 GENPLKPHRDKT
+315 
-327 VIRFSISMLAPRL
+327 
-340 RELGLINNKHI
+340 
-351 PEIYLQSSVSQRYE
+351 
-365 LLKGL
+365 
-370 MDTDGTCSKAGQC
+370 
-383 EFTQKSRKVTA
+383 
-394 GLVELLSSLGIKS
+394 
-407 TVHTK
+407 
-412 VPTCNGK
+412 
-419 PCDMVYRVQF
+419 
-429 FVSKEKPCFKLA
+429 
-441 RKAARLKE
+441 
-449 TLAARMRYK
+449 
-458 SIVDIKPVDS
+458 
-468 VPVKCIGIDH
+468 
-478 PSHLYLAGRHMT
+478 
-490 PTHNT
+490 T
-495 PLVSAIALSEF
+495 PLVAAISLSEF

-555 GNPKHRKTKGKF
+555 GNPKHRKTKGKY

-574 IRKISAK
+574 IRKISAN
-581 GKNKEGRNIKVGVI
+581 GKNKEGRNIKVGVV

-603 DHLVM
+603 DNLIM

-629 FTEDGYLDHRLAE
+629 FTEDGYLDHRLAD

-648 GEMDRPDWSIW
+648 GELDRPDWAIW

-672 EQSWQK
+672 ERSWQK

-694 QVEEAKTNP
+694 QVEEAKSNP
-703 SRRAFVLA
+703 SQRAFVLA

-724 LDEATIT
+724 LDEATIA
-731 NTEMFDP
+731 NTETFDP
-738 ESLRG
+738 EMLRG

-754 TTDLCSARAMF
+754 TTDLCSARALF
-765 ENPETHKKY
+765 EDQQTRKKY
-774 TMQMYFIP
+774 TLQMYFIP
-782 ESKADAILDDDSQLN
+782 EAKADAILDDDSQLN

-830 ALYEHYGMMPY
+830 DLYEHYGMMPY

-854 EIIAD
+854 EIIAE

-947 SLYRDAQRMR
+947 SLYRDAQKMR

>member
-1 MTSRIMNDKK
+1 MNSMTTSKARGEK
-11 KERQPK
+11 RPR

-24 YIHIYADKIRNGDI
+24 YLHLYAEQIRSGKIIAGQR
-38 IVGRYI
+38 I
-44 KQGLRRFLDD
+44 KQAVRRFLKDFDD
-54 FENPELKIDLAES
+54 PELRIELSES
-67 NKRIRFIQNECK
+67 DKRIRFIEHECK
-79 LYEAPFSGKPFKLE
+79 LYEAPFSGRPFRLE

-106 KRWNP
+106 KKWNP
-111 EAQFGAGGWVRKYQ
+111 EASFGKGGWVRKYQ

-136 KALDIETPIPT
+136 K
-147 PDGWRKMKDLDVGD
+147 
-161 TVYAVDGTPS
+161 
-171 KIMRVSDIKY
+171 
-181 GHKCYEVTFEDG
+181 
-193 EKITADAE
+193 
-201 HIWTVQTKD
+201 
-210 SRRCIKYRRENK
+210 
-222 LKRRT
+222 
-227 TAAVKPN
+227 
-234 GDLDITTEQ
+234 
-243 MLADYKHTRRDGKG
+243 
-257 TEYKYR
+257 
-263 VPMQSPL
+263 
-270 QHEAKDLPIA
+270 
-280 PYALGLWLGDGESEG
+280 
-295 GRICV
+295 
-300 SDEDLPAEM
+300 
-309 EALREV
+309 
-315 GENPLKPHRDKT
+315 
-327 VIRFSISMLAPRL
+327 
-340 RELGLINNKHI
+340 
-351 PEIYLQSSVSQRYE
+351 
-365 LLKGL
+365 
-370 MDTDGTCSKAGQC
+370 
-383 EFTQKSRKVTA
+383 
-394 GLVELLSSLGIKS
+394 
-407 TVHTK
+407 
-412 VPTCNGK
+412 
-419 PCDMVYRVQF
+419 
-429 FVSKEKPCFKLA
+429 
-441 RKAARLKE
+441 
-449 TLAARMRYK
+449 
-458 SIVDIKPVDS
+458 
-468 VPVKCIGIDH
+468 
-478 PSHLYLAGRHMT
+478 
-490 PTHNT
+490 T
-495 PLVSAIALSEF
+495 PLVAAVSLSEF

-555 GNPKHRKTKGKF
+555 GNPKHRKTKGKY

-581 GKNKEGRNIKVGVI
+581 GKNKEGRNIKVGVV

-629 FTEDGYLDHRLAE
+629 FTEDGYLDHRLAD

-648 GEMDRPDWSIW
+648 GEFDRPDWAIW

-672 EQSWQK
+672 ESSWQK

-694 QVEEAKTNP
+694 QVEEAKSNP
-703 SRRAFVLA
+703 SQRAFVLA

-731 NTEMFDP
+731 NPETFEPEM
-738 ESLRG
+738 LRG

-754 TTDLCSARAMF
+754 TTDLCSARALF
-765 ENPETHKKY
+765 EDQQTKKKY
-774 TMQMYFIP
+774 TLQMYFIP
-782 ESKADAILDDDSQLN
+782 EAKADAILDDDSQLN

-804 EWEKQGLVVICPG
+804 EWEKQGFVVICPG

-830 ALYEHYGMMPY
+830 DLYEHYGMMPY

-886 LGRNVLVYNNN
+886 LARNVLVYNNN

-947 SLYRDAQRMR
+947 SLYRDAQKMR

>member
-1 MTSRIMNDKK
+1 MSKPRGKK
-11 KERQPK
+11 PDEKRLR
-17 LLAPYPS
+17 LLAPYRS
-24 YIHIYADKIRNGDI
+24 YLHLYAEKIKSGQ
-38 IVGRYI
+38 IVAGTHI
-44 KQGLRRFLDD
+44 KQGIRRFLDD
-54 FENPELKIDLAES
+54 FDDPELRIDLSES
-67 NKRIRFIQNECK
+67 DKRIRFIEHECK
-79 LYEAPFSGKPFKLE
+79 LYEAPFSGRPFKLE

-106 KRWNP
+106 KKWNP
-111 EAQFGAGGWVRKYQ
+111 EANFGKGGWVRKYQ
-125 DVLIVI
+125 DVLILI

-136 KALDIETPIPT
+136 K
-147 PDGWRKMKDLDVGD
+147 
-161 TVYAVDGTPS
+161 
-171 KIMRVSDIKY
+171 
-181 GHKCYEVTFEDG
+181 
-193 EKITADAE
+193 
-201 HIWTVQTKD
+201 
-210 SRRCIKYRRENK
+210 
-222 LKRRT
+222 
-227 TAAVKPN
+227 
-234 GDLDITTEQ
+234 
-243 MLADYKHTRRDGKG
+243 
-257 TEYKYR
+257 
-263 VPMQSPL
+263 
-270 QHEAKDLPIA
+270 
-280 PYALGLWLGDGESEG
+280 
-295 GRICV
+295 
-300 SDEDLPAEM
+300 
-309 EALREV
+309 
-315 GENPLKPHRDKT
+315 
-327 VIRFSISMLAPRL
+327 
-340 RELGLINNKHI
+340 
-351 PEIYLQSSVSQRYE
+351 
-365 LLKGL
+365 
-370 MDTDGTCSKAGQC
+370 
-383 EFTQKSRKVTA
+383 
-394 GLVELLSSLGIKS
+394 
-407 TVHTK
+407 
-412 VPTCNGK
+412 
-419 PCDMVYRVQF
+419 
-429 FVSKEKPCFKLA
+429 
-441 RKAARLKE
+441 
-449 TLAARMRYK
+449 
-458 SIVDIKPVDS
+458 
-468 VPVKCIGIDH
+468 
-478 PSHLYLAGRHMT
+478 
-490 PTHNT
+490 T
-495 PLVSAIALSEF
+495 PLVAAISLSEF

-555 GNPKHRKTKGKF
+555 GNPKHRKTKGKY

-574 IRKISAK
+574 IRKISAN
-581 GKNKEGRNIKVGVI
+581 GKNKEGRNIKVGVV

-603 DHLVM
+603 DHLIM

-629 FTEDGYLDHRLAE
+629 FTEDGYLDHRLAD

-648 GEMDRPDWSIW
+648 GELDRPDWAIW

-672 EQSWQK
+672 ERSWQK

-694 QVEEAKTNP
+694 QVEEAKSNP
-703 SRRAFVLA
+703 SQRAFVLA

-724 LDEATIT
+724 LDEATII
-731 NTEMFDP
+731 NTETFDP
-738 ESLRG
+738 EMLRG

-754 TTDLCSARAMF
+754 TTDLCSARALF
-765 ENPETHKKY
+765 EDPQTKKKY
-774 TMQMYFIP
+774 TLQMYFIP
-782 ESKADAILDDDSQLN
+782 EAKADAIIDDDSQLN

-830 ALYEHYGMMPY
+830 DLYEHYGMMPY

-854 EIIAD
+854 EIIAE

-947 SLYRDAQRMR
+947 SLYRDAQKMR

>member
-1 MTSRIMNDKK
+1 MSKPRDGKLDKK
-11 KERQPK
+11 RPR
-17 LLAPYPS
+17 LLAPYRS
-24 YIHIYADKIRNGDI
+24 YLHLYAEKIKSGQI
-38 IVGRYI
+38 IAGTHI
-44 KQGLRRFLDD
+44 KQGIRRFLNDFDD
-54 FENPELKIDLAES
+54 PELRIDLSES
-67 NKRIRFIQNECK
+67 DKRIRFIEHECK
-79 LYEAPFSGKPFKLE
+79 LYEAPFSGRPFRLE

-106 KRWNP
+106 KKWNP
-111 EAQFGAGGWVRKYQ
+111 EANFGKGGWVRKYQ
-125 DVLIVI
+125 DVLILI

-136 KALDIETPIPT
+136 K
-147 PDGWRKMKDLDVGD
+147 
-161 TVYAVDGTPS
+161 
-171 KIMRVSDIKY
+171 
-181 GHKCYEVTFEDG
+181 
-193 EKITADAE
+193 
-201 HIWTVQTKD
+201 
-210 SRRCIKYRRENK
+210 
-222 LKRRT
+222 
-227 TAAVKPN
+227 
-234 GDLDITTEQ
+234 
-243 MLADYKHTRRDGKG
+243 
-257 TEYKYR
+257 
-263 VPMQSPL
+263 
-270 QHEAKDLPIA
+270 
-280 PYALGLWLGDGESEG
+280 
-295 GRICV
+295 
-300 SDEDLPAEM
+300 
-309 EALREV
+309 
-315 GENPLKPHRDKT
+315 
-327 VIRFSISMLAPRL
+327 
-340 RELGLINNKHI
+340 
-351 PEIYLQSSVSQRYE
+351 
-365 LLKGL
+365 
-370 MDTDGTCSKAGQC
+370 
-383 EFTQKSRKVTA
+383 
-394 GLVELLSSLGIKS
+394 
-407 TVHTK
+407 
-412 VPTCNGK
+412 
-419 PCDMVYRVQF
+419 
-429 FVSKEKPCFKLA
+429 
-441 RKAARLKE
+441 
-449 TLAARMRYK
+449 
-458 SIVDIKPVDS
+458 
-468 VPVKCIGIDH
+468 
-478 PSHLYLAGRHMT
+478 
-490 PTHNT
+490 T
-495 PLVSAIALSEF
+495 PLVAAISLSEF

-555 GNPKHRKTKGKF
+555 GNPKHRKTKGKY

-574 IRKISAK
+574 IRKISAN
-581 GKNKEGRNIKVGVI
+581 GKNKEGRNIKVGVV

-603 DHLVM
+603 DHLIM

-629 FTEDGYLDHRLAE
+629 FTEDGYLDHRLAD

-648 GEMDRPDWSIW
+648 GELDRPDWAIW

-672 EQSWQK
+672 EKSWQK

-694 QVEEAKTNP
+694 QVEEAKSNP
-703 SRRAFVLA
+703 SQRAFVLA

-724 LDEATIT
+724 LDEATIA
-731 NTEMFDP
+731 NTETFDP
-738 ESLRG
+738 EMLRG

-754 TTDLCSARAMF
+754 TTDLCSARALF
-765 ENPETHKKY
+765 EDQQTKKKY
-774 TMQMYFIP
+774 TLQMYFIP
-782 ESKADAILDDDSQLN
+782 EAKADAILDDDSQLN

-830 ALYEHYGMMPY
+830 DLYEHYGMMPY

-947 SLYRDAQRMR
+947 SLYRDAQKMR

>member
-1 MTSRIMNDKK
+1 MSKSREKK
-11 KERQPK
+11 PGEKRPR
-17 LLAPYPS
+17 LLAPYRS
-24 YIHIYADKIRNGDI
+24 YLHLYAEKIKSGQ
-38 IVGRYI
+38 IVAGTHI
-44 KQGLRRFLDD
+44 KQGIRRFLDD
-54 FENPELKIDLAES
+54 FDNPELRIDLSES
-67 NKRIRFIQNECK
+67 DKRIRFIEHECK
-79 LYEAPFSGKPFKLE
+79 LYEAPFSGRPFRLE

-106 KRWNP
+106 KKWNS
-111 EAQFGAGGWVRKYQ
+111 EANFGKGGWVRKYQ
-125 DVLIVI
+125 DVLILI

-136 KALDIETPIPT
+136 K
-147 PDGWRKMKDLDVGD
+147 
-161 TVYAVDGTPS
+161 
-171 KIMRVSDIKY
+171 
-181 GHKCYEVTFEDG
+181 
-193 EKITADAE
+193 
-201 HIWTVQTKD
+201 
-210 SRRCIKYRRENK
+210 
-222 LKRRT
+222 
-227 TAAVKPN
+227 
-234 GDLDITTEQ
+234 
-243 MLADYKHTRRDGKG
+243 
-257 TEYKYR
+257 
-263 VPMQSPL
+263 
-270 QHEAKDLPIA
+270 
-280 PYALGLWLGDGESEG
+280 
-295 GRICV
+295 
-300 SDEDLPAEM
+300 
-309 EALREV
+309 
-315 GENPLKPHRDKT
+315 
-327 VIRFSISMLAPRL
+327 
-340 RELGLINNKHI
+340 
-351 PEIYLQSSVSQRYE
+351 
-365 LLKGL
+365 
-370 MDTDGTCSKAGQC
+370 
-383 EFTQKSRKVTA
+383 
-394 GLVELLSSLGIKS
+394 
-407 TVHTK
+407 
-412 VPTCNGK
+412 
-419 PCDMVYRVQF
+419 
-429 FVSKEKPCFKLA
+429 
-441 RKAARLKE
+441 
-449 TLAARMRYK
+449 
-458 SIVDIKPVDS
+458 
-468 VPVKCIGIDH
+468 
-478 PSHLYLAGRHMT
+478 
-490 PTHNT
+490 T
-495 PLVSAIALSEF
+495 PLVAAISLSEF

-555 GNPKHRKTKGKF
+555 GNPKHRKTKGKY

-574 IRKISAK
+574 IRKISAN
-581 GKNKEGRNIKVGVI
+581 GRNKEGRNIKVGVV

-603 DHLVM
+603 DHLIM

-629 FTEDGYLDHRLAE
+629 FTEDGYLDHRLAD

-648 GEMDRPDWSIW
+648 GELDRPDWAIW

-672 EQSWQK
+672 EKSWQK

-694 QVEEAKTNP
+694 QVEEAKSNP
-703 SRRAFVLA
+703 SQRAFVLA

-724 LDEATIT
+724 LDEATII
-731 NTEMFDP
+731 NTETFDP
-738 ESLRG
+738 ETLRG

-754 TTDLCSARAMF
+754 TTDLCSARALF
-765 ENPETHKKY
+765 EDQQTKKKY
-774 TMQMYFIP
+774 TLQMYFIP
-782 ESKADAILDDDSQLN
+782 EAKADAILDDDSQLN

-824 VAGWFV
+824 VANWFV
-830 ALYEHYGMMPY
+830 GLYEHYGMMPY

-854 EIIAD
+854 EIIAE

-947 SLYRDAQRMR
+947 SLYRDAQKMR

>member
-1 MTSRIMNDKK
+1 MSKPRRTKLDEKRP
-11 KERQPK
+11 R
-17 LLAPYPS
+17 LLAPYRS
-24 YIHIYADKIRNGDI
+24 YLHLYAEKIKSGQ
-38 IVGRYI
+38 IVAGTHI
-44 KQGLRRFLDD
+44 KQGIRRFLDD
-54 FENPELKIDLAES
+54 FDNHELRIDLSES
-67 NKRIRFIQNECK
+67 DKRIRFIEHECK
-79 LYEAPFSGKPFKLE
+79 LYEAPFSGRPFKLE

-106 KRWNP
+106 KKWNP
-111 EAQFGAGGWVRKYQ
+111 EANFGKGGWVRKYQ
-125 DVLIVI
+125 DVLILI

-136 KALDIETPIPT
+136 K
-147 PDGWRKMKDLDVGD
+147 
-161 TVYAVDGTPS
+161 
-171 KIMRVSDIKY
+171 
-181 GHKCYEVTFEDG
+181 
-193 EKITADAE
+193 
-201 HIWTVQTKD
+201 
-210 SRRCIKYRRENK
+210 
-222 LKRRT
+222 
-227 TAAVKPN
+227 
-234 GDLDITTEQ
+234 
-243 MLADYKHTRRDGKG
+243 
-257 TEYKYR
+257 
-263 VPMQSPL
+263 
-270 QHEAKDLPIA
+270 
-280 PYALGLWLGDGESEG
+280 
-295 GRICV
+295 
-300 SDEDLPAEM
+300 
-309 EALREV
+309 
-315 GENPLKPHRDKT
+315 
-327 VIRFSISMLAPRL
+327 
-340 RELGLINNKHI
+340 
-351 PEIYLQSSVSQRYE
+351 
-365 LLKGL
+365 
-370 MDTDGTCSKAGQC
+370 
-383 EFTQKSRKVTA
+383 
-394 GLVELLSSLGIKS
+394 
-407 TVHTK
+407 
-412 VPTCNGK
+412 
-419 PCDMVYRVQF
+419 
-429 FVSKEKPCFKLA
+429 
-441 RKAARLKE
+441 
-449 TLAARMRYK
+449 
-458 SIVDIKPVDS
+458 
-468 VPVKCIGIDH
+468 
-478 PSHLYLAGRHMT
+478 
-490 PTHNT
+490 T
-495 PLVSAIALSEF
+495 PLVAAISLSEF

-555 GNPKHRKTKGKF
+555 GNPKHRKTKGKY

-574 IRKISAK
+574 IRKISAN
-581 GKNKEGRNIKVGVI
+581 GKNKEGRNIKVGVV

-603 DHLVM
+603 DHLIM

-629 FTEDGYLDHRLAE
+629 FTEDGYLDHRLAD

-648 GEMDRPDWSIW
+648 GELDRPDWAIW
-659 WYSQDSEEEVWQD
+659 WYSQDSEEEAWQD
-672 EQSWQK
+672 EKSWQK

-694 QVEEAKTNP
+694 QVEEAKSNP
-703 SRRAFVLA
+703 SQRAFVLA

-724 LDEATIT
+724 LDEATIV
-731 NTEMFDP
+731 NTETFDP
-738 ESLRG
+738 EMLRG

-754 TTDLCSARAMF
+754 TTDLCSARALF
-765 ENPETHKKY
+765 EDQQTKKKY
-774 TMQMYFIP
+774 TLQMYFIP
-782 ESKADAILDDDSQLN
+782 EAKADAILDDDSQLN

-830 ALYEHYGMMPY
+830 DLYEHYGMMPY

-854 EIIAD
+854 EIIAE

-947 SLYRDAQRMR
+947 SLYRDAQKMR

>member
-1 MTSRIMNDKK
+1 MSKPRGKK
-11 KERQPK
+11 PDEKRPR
-17 LLAPYPS
+17 LLAPYRS
-24 YIHIYADKIRNGDI
+24 YLHLYAEKIKSGQ
-38 IVGRYI
+38 IVAGTHI
-44 KQGLRRFLDD
+44 KQGIRRFLDD
-54 FENPELKIDLAES
+54 FDDPELRIDLSES
-67 NKRIRFIQNECK
+67 DKRIRFIEHECK
-79 LYEAPFSGKPFKLE
+79 LYEAPFSGRPFKLE

-106 KRWNP
+106 KKWNP
-111 EAQFGAGGWVRKYQ
+111 EANFGKGGWVRKYQ
-125 DVLIVI
+125 DVLILI

-136 KALDIETPIPT
+136 K
-147 PDGWRKMKDLDVGD
+147 
-161 TVYAVDGTPS
+161 
-171 KIMRVSDIKY
+171 
-181 GHKCYEVTFEDG
+181 
-193 EKITADAE
+193 
-201 HIWTVQTKD
+201 
-210 SRRCIKYRRENK
+210 
-222 LKRRT
+222 
-227 TAAVKPN
+227 
-234 GDLDITTEQ
+234 
-243 MLADYKHTRRDGKG
+243 
-257 TEYKYR
+257 
-263 VPMQSPL
+263 
-270 QHEAKDLPIA
+270 
-280 PYALGLWLGDGESEG
+280 
-295 GRICV
+295 
-300 SDEDLPAEM
+300 
-309 EALREV
+309 
-315 GENPLKPHRDKT
+315 
-327 VIRFSISMLAPRL
+327 
-340 RELGLINNKHI
+340 
-351 PEIYLQSSVSQRYE
+351 
-365 LLKGL
+365 
-370 MDTDGTCSKAGQC
+370 
-383 EFTQKSRKVTA
+383 
-394 GLVELLSSLGIKS
+394 
-407 TVHTK
+407 
-412 VPTCNGK
+412 
-419 PCDMVYRVQF
+419 
-429 FVSKEKPCFKLA
+429 
-441 RKAARLKE
+441 
-449 TLAARMRYK
+449 
-458 SIVDIKPVDS
+458 
-468 VPVKCIGIDH
+468 
-478 PSHLYLAGRHMT
+478 
-490 PTHNT
+490 T
-495 PLVSAIALSEF
+495 PLVAAISLSEF

-555 GNPKHRKTKGKF
+555 GNPKHRKTKGKY

-574 IRKISAK
+574 IRKISAN
-581 GKNKEGRNIKVGVI
+581 GKNKEGRNIKVGVV

-603 DHLVM
+603 DHLIM

-629 FTEDGYLDHRLAE
+629 FTEDGYLDHRLAD

-648 GEMDRPDWSIW
+648 GELDRPDWAIW

-672 EQSWQK
+672 EKSWQK

-694 QVEEAKTNP
+694 QVEEAKSNP
-703 SRRAFVLA
+703 SQRAFVLA

-724 LDEATIT
+724 LDEATIA
-731 NTEMFDP
+731 NTETFDP
-738 ESLRG
+738 EMLRG

-754 TTDLCSARAMF
+754 TTDLCSARALF
-765 ENPETHKKY
+765 EDQQTKKKY
-774 TMQMYFIP
+774 TLQMYFIP
-782 ESKADAILDDDSQLN
+782 EAKADAILDDDSQLN

-830 ALYEHYGMMPY
+830 DLYEHYGMMPY

-854 EIIAD
+854 EIIAE

-947 SLYRDAQRMR
+947 SLYRDAQKMR

>member
-1 MTSRIMNDKK
+1 MSKSRGKK
-11 KERQPK
+11 PDEKRPR
-17 LLAPYPS
+17 LLAPYRS
-24 YIHIYADKIRNGDI
+24 YLHLYAEKIKSGQ
-38 IVGRYI
+38 IVAGTHI
-44 KQGLRRFLDD
+44 KQGIRRFLDD
-54 FENPELKIDLAES
+54 FDNPELRIDLSES
-67 NKRIRFIQNECK
+67 DKRIRFIEHECK
-79 LYEAPFSGKPFKLE
+79 LYEAPFSGRPFRLE

-106 KRWNP
+106 KKWNP
-111 EAQFGAGGWVRKYQ
+111 EANFGKGGWVRKYQ
-125 DVLIVI
+125 DVLILI

-136 KALDIETPIPT
+136 K
-147 PDGWRKMKDLDVGD
+147 
-161 TVYAVDGTPS
+161 
-171 KIMRVSDIKY
+171 
-181 GHKCYEVTFEDG
+181 
-193 EKITADAE
+193 
-201 HIWTVQTKD
+201 
-210 SRRCIKYRRENK
+210 
-222 LKRRT
+222 
-227 TAAVKPN
+227 
-234 GDLDITTEQ
+234 
-243 MLADYKHTRRDGKG
+243 
-257 TEYKYR
+257 
-263 VPMQSPL
+263 
-270 QHEAKDLPIA
+270 
-280 PYALGLWLGDGESEG
+280 
-295 GRICV
+295 
-300 SDEDLPAEM
+300 
-309 EALREV
+309 
-315 GENPLKPHRDKT
+315 
-327 VIRFSISMLAPRL
+327 
-340 RELGLINNKHI
+340 
-351 PEIYLQSSVSQRYE
+351 
-365 LLKGL
+365 
-370 MDTDGTCSKAGQC
+370 
-383 EFTQKSRKVTA
+383 
-394 GLVELLSSLGIKS
+394 
-407 TVHTK
+407 
-412 VPTCNGK
+412 
-419 PCDMVYRVQF
+419 
-429 FVSKEKPCFKLA
+429 
-441 RKAARLKE
+441 
-449 TLAARMRYK
+449 
-458 SIVDIKPVDS
+458 
-468 VPVKCIGIDH
+468 
-478 PSHLYLAGRHMT
+478 
-490 PTHNT
+490 T
-495 PLVSAIALSEF
+495 PLVAAISLSEF

-555 GNPKHRKTKGKF
+555 GNPKHRKTKGKY

-574 IRKISAK
+574 IRKISAN
-581 GKNKEGRNIKVGVI
+581 GKNKEGRNIKVGVV

-603 DHLVM
+603 DHLIM

-629 FTEDGYLDHRLAE
+629 FTEDGYLDHRLAD

-648 GEMDRPDWSIW
+648 GELDRPDWAIW

-672 EQSWQK
+672 EKSWQK

-694 QVEEAKTNP
+694 QVEEAKSNP
-703 SRRAFVLA
+703 SQRAFVLA

-724 LDEATIT
+724 LDEATIA
-731 NTEMFDP
+731 NTETFNP
-738 ESLRG
+738 ETLRG

-754 TTDLCSARAMF
+754 TTDLCSARALF
-765 ENPETHKKY
+765 EDQQTKKKY
-774 TMQMYFIP
+774 TLQMYFIP
-782 ESKADAILDDDSQLN
+782 EAKADAILDDDSQLN

-830 ALYEHYGMMPY
+830 DLYEHYGMMPY

-854 EIIAD
+854 EIIAE

-902 CLSNTGY
+902 CLANTGY

-947 SLYRDAQRMR
+947 SLYRDAQKMR

>member
-1 MTSRIMNDKK
+1 MNSMTTSKARG
-11 KERQPK
+11 ERKPR

-24 YIHIYADKIRNGDI
+24 YLHLYAEQIRSGKIIAGQR
-38 IVGRYI
+38 I
-44 KQGLRRFLDD
+44 KQAVRRFLKDFDD
-54 FENPELKIDLAES
+54 PELRIELSES
-67 NKRIRFIQNECK
+67 DKRIRFIEHECK
-79 LYEAPFSGKPFKLE
+79 LYEAPFSGRPFKLE

-106 KRWNP
+106 KKWNP
-111 EAQFGAGGWVRKYQ
+111 EASFGKGGWVRKYQ

-136 KALDIETPIPT
+136 K
-147 PDGWRKMKDLDVGD
+147 
-161 TVYAVDGTPS
+161 
-171 KIMRVSDIKY
+171 
-181 GHKCYEVTFEDG
+181 
-193 EKITADAE
+193 
-201 HIWTVQTKD
+201 
-210 SRRCIKYRRENK
+210 
-222 LKRRT
+222 
-227 TAAVKPN
+227 
-234 GDLDITTEQ
+234 
-243 MLADYKHTRRDGKG
+243 
-257 TEYKYR
+257 
-263 VPMQSPL
+263 
-270 QHEAKDLPIA
+270 
-280 PYALGLWLGDGESEG
+280 
-295 GRICV
+295 
-300 SDEDLPAEM
+300 
-309 EALREV
+309 
-315 GENPLKPHRDKT
+315 
-327 VIRFSISMLAPRL
+327 
-340 RELGLINNKHI
+340 
-351 PEIYLQSSVSQRYE
+351 
-365 LLKGL
+365 
-370 MDTDGTCSKAGQC
+370 
-383 EFTQKSRKVTA
+383 
-394 GLVELLSSLGIKS
+394 
-407 TVHTK
+407 
-412 VPTCNGK
+412 
-419 PCDMVYRVQF
+419 
-429 FVSKEKPCFKLA
+429 
-441 RKAARLKE
+441 
-449 TLAARMRYK
+449 
-458 SIVDIKPVDS
+458 
-468 VPVKCIGIDH
+468 
-478 PSHLYLAGRHMT
+478 
-490 PTHNT
+490 T
-495 PLVSAIALSEF
+495 PLVAAVSLSEF

-555 GNPKHRKTKGKF
+555 GNPKHRKTKGKY

-581 GKNKEGRNIKVGVI
+581 GKNKEGRNIKVGVV

-629 FTEDGYLDHRLAE
+629 FTEDGYLDHRLAD

-648 GEMDRPDWSIW
+648 GELDRPDWAIW

-672 EQSWQK
+672 ESSWQK

-694 QVEEAKTNP
+694 QVEEAKSNP
-703 SRRAFVLA
+703 SQRAFVLA

-731 NTEMFDP
+731 NPETFEPEM
-738 ESLRG
+738 LRG

-754 TTDLCSARAMF
+754 TTDLCSARALF
-765 ENPETHKKY
+765 EDQQTKKKY
-774 TMQMYFIP
+774 TLQMYFIP
-782 ESKADAILDDDSQLN
+782 EAKADAILDDDSQLN

-830 ALYEHYGMMPY
+830 DLYEHYGMMPY

-886 LGRNVLVYNNN
+886 LARNVLVYNNN

-947 SLYRDAQRMR
+947 SLYRDAQKMR

>member
-1 MTSRIMNDKK
+1 MSKPRGKK
-11 KERQPK
+11 PDEKRPR
-17 LLAPYPS
+17 LLAPYRS
-24 YIHIYADKIRNGDI
+24 YLHLYAEKIKSGQ
-38 IVGRYI
+38 IVAGTHI
-44 KQGLRRFLDD
+44 KQGIRRFLDD
-54 FENPELKIDLAES
+54 FDNPELRIDLSES
-67 NKRIRFIQNECK
+67 DKRIRFIENECK
-79 LYEAPFSGKPFKLE
+79 LYEAPFSGRPFRLE

-106 KRWNP
+106 KKWNP
-111 EAQFGAGGWVRKYQ
+111 EANFGKGGWVRKYQ
-125 DVLIVI
+125 DVLILI

-136 KALDIETPIPT
+136 K
-147 PDGWRKMKDLDVGD
+147 
-161 TVYAVDGTPS
+161 
-171 KIMRVSDIKY
+171 
-181 GHKCYEVTFEDG
+181 
-193 EKITADAE
+193 
-201 HIWTVQTKD
+201 
-210 SRRCIKYRRENK
+210 
-222 LKRRT
+222 
-227 TAAVKPN
+227 
-234 GDLDITTEQ
+234 
-243 MLADYKHTRRDGKG
+243 
-257 TEYKYR
+257 
-263 VPMQSPL
+263 
-270 QHEAKDLPIA
+270 
-280 PYALGLWLGDGESEG
+280 
-295 GRICV
+295 
-300 SDEDLPAEM
+300 
-309 EALREV
+309 
-315 GENPLKPHRDKT
+315 
-327 VIRFSISMLAPRL
+327 
-340 RELGLINNKHI
+340 
-351 PEIYLQSSVSQRYE
+351 
-365 LLKGL
+365 
-370 MDTDGTCSKAGQC
+370 
-383 EFTQKSRKVTA
+383 
-394 GLVELLSSLGIKS
+394 
-407 TVHTK
+407 
-412 VPTCNGK
+412 
-419 PCDMVYRVQF
+419 
-429 FVSKEKPCFKLA
+429 
-441 RKAARLKE
+441 
-449 TLAARMRYK
+449 
-458 SIVDIKPVDS
+458 
-468 VPVKCIGIDH
+468 
-478 PSHLYLAGRHMT
+478 
-490 PTHNT
+490 T
-495 PLVSAIALSEF
+495 PLVAAISLSEF
-506 MCGEMGTKILYGSN
+506 VCGEMGTKILYGSN

-555 GNPKHRKTKGKF
+555 GNPKHRKTKGKY

-574 IRKISAK
+574 IRKISAN
-581 GKNKEGRNIKVGVI
+581 GKNKEGRNIKVGVV

-603 DHLVM
+603 DHLIM

-629 FTEDGYLDHRLAE
+629 FTEDGYLDHRLAD

-648 GEMDRPDWSIW
+648 GELDRPDWAIW

-672 EQSWQK
+672 EKSWQK

-694 QVEEAKTNP
+694 QVEEAKSNP
-703 SRRAFVLA
+703 SQRAFVLA

-724 LDEATIT
+724 LDEATIV
-731 NTEMFDP
+731 NTETFDP
-738 ESLRG
+738 EMLRG

-754 TTDLCSARAMF
+754 TTDLCSARALF
-765 ENPETHKKY
+765 EDQQTKKKY
-774 TMQMYFIP
+774 TLQMYFIP
-782 ESKADAILDDDSQLN
+782 EAKADAILDDDSQLN

-830 ALYEHYGMMPY
+830 DLYEHYGMMPY

-947 SLYRDAQRMR
+947 SLYRDAQKMR

>member
-1 MTSRIMNDKK
+1 MSKPRDGKPDKK
-11 KERQPK
+11 RPR
-17 LLAPYPS
+17 LLAPYRS
-24 YIHIYADKIRNGDI
+24 YLHLYAEKIKSGQI
-38 IVGRYI
+38 IAGTHI
-44 KQGLRRFLDD
+44 KQGIRRFLDD
-54 FENPELKIDLAES
+54 FDNPELRIDLSES
-67 NKRIRFIQNECK
+67 DKRIRFVEHECK
-79 LYEAPFSGKPFKLE
+79 LYEAPFSGRPFRLE

-106 KRWNP
+106 KKWNP
-111 EAQFGAGGWVRKYQ
+111 EANFGKGGWVRKYQ
-125 DVLIVI
+125 DVLILI

-136 KALDIETPIPT
+136 K
-147 PDGWRKMKDLDVGD
+147 
-161 TVYAVDGTPS
+161 
-171 KIMRVSDIKY
+171 
-181 GHKCYEVTFEDG
+181 
-193 EKITADAE
+193 
-201 HIWTVQTKD
+201 
-210 SRRCIKYRRENK
+210 
-222 LKRRT
+222 
-227 TAAVKPN
+227 
-234 GDLDITTEQ
+234 
-243 MLADYKHTRRDGKG
+243 
-257 TEYKYR
+257 
-263 VPMQSPL
+263 
-270 QHEAKDLPIA
+270 
-280 PYALGLWLGDGESEG
+280 
-295 GRICV
+295 
-300 SDEDLPAEM
+300 
-309 EALREV
+309 
-315 GENPLKPHRDKT
+315 
-327 VIRFSISMLAPRL
+327 
-340 RELGLINNKHI
+340 
-351 PEIYLQSSVSQRYE
+351 
-365 LLKGL
+365 
-370 MDTDGTCSKAGQC
+370 
-383 EFTQKSRKVTA
+383 
-394 GLVELLSSLGIKS
+394 
-407 TVHTK
+407 
-412 VPTCNGK
+412 
-419 PCDMVYRVQF
+419 
-429 FVSKEKPCFKLA
+429 
-441 RKAARLKE
+441 
-449 TLAARMRYK
+449 
-458 SIVDIKPVDS
+458 
-468 VPVKCIGIDH
+468 
-478 PSHLYLAGRHMT
+478 
-490 PTHNT
+490 T
-495 PLVSAIALSEF
+495 PLVAAISLSEF

-555 GNPKHRKTKGKF
+555 GNPKHRKTKGKY

-574 IRKISAK
+574 IRKISAN
-581 GKNKEGRNIKVGVI
+581 GKNKEGRNIKVGVV

-603 DHLVM
+603 DHLIM

-629 FTEDGYLDHRLAE
+629 FTEDGYLDHRLAD

-648 GEMDRPDWSIW
+648 GELDRPDWAIW

-672 EQSWQK
+672 ERSWQK

-694 QVEEAKTNP
+694 QVEEAKSNP
-703 SRRAFVLA
+703 SQRAFVLA

-724 LDEATIT
+724 LDEATII
-731 NTEMFDP
+731 NTETFDP
-738 ESLRG
+738 EMLRG

-754 TTDLCSARAMF
+754 TTDLCSARALF
-765 ENPETHKKY
+765 EDQQTKKKY
-774 TMQMYFIP
+774 TLQMYFIP
-782 ESKADAILDDDSQLN
+782 EAKADAVLDDDSQLN

-824 VAGWFV
+824 VANWFV
-830 ALYEHYGMMPY
+830 DLYEHYGMMPY

-932 TLSDIICYA
+932 TLSNIICYA

-947 SLYRDAQRMR
+947 SLYRDAQKMR

>member
-1 MTSRIMNDKK
+1 MSKPRGKK
-11 KERQPK
+11 TDEKRPR
-17 LLAPYPS
+17 LLAPYRS
-24 YIHIYADKIRNGDI
+24 YLHLYAEKIKSGQ
-38 IVGRYI
+38 IVAGTHI
-44 KQGLRRFLDD
+44 KQGIRRFLDD
-54 FENPELKIDLAES
+54 FDNPELRIDLSES
-67 NKRIRFIQNECK
+67 DKRIRFIEHECK
-79 LYEAPFSGKPFKLE
+79 LYEAPFSGRPFRLE

-106 KRWNP
+106 KKWNP
-111 EAQFGAGGWVRKYQ
+111 EANFGKGGWVRKYQ
-125 DVLIVI
+125 DVLILI

-136 KALDIETPIPT
+136 K
-147 PDGWRKMKDLDVGD
+147 
-161 TVYAVDGTPS
+161 
-171 KIMRVSDIKY
+171 
-181 GHKCYEVTFEDG
+181 
-193 EKITADAE
+193 
-201 HIWTVQTKD
+201 
-210 SRRCIKYRRENK
+210 
-222 LKRRT
+222 
-227 TAAVKPN
+227 
-234 GDLDITTEQ
+234 
-243 MLADYKHTRRDGKG
+243 
-257 TEYKYR
+257 
-263 VPMQSPL
+263 
-270 QHEAKDLPIA
+270 
-280 PYALGLWLGDGESEG
+280 
-295 GRICV
+295 
-300 SDEDLPAEM
+300 
-309 EALREV
+309 
-315 GENPLKPHRDKT
+315 
-327 VIRFSISMLAPRL
+327 
-340 RELGLINNKHI
+340 
-351 PEIYLQSSVSQRYE
+351 
-365 LLKGL
+365 
-370 MDTDGTCSKAGQC
+370 
-383 EFTQKSRKVTA
+383 
-394 GLVELLSSLGIKS
+394 
-407 TVHTK
+407 
-412 VPTCNGK
+412 
-419 PCDMVYRVQF
+419 
-429 FVSKEKPCFKLA
+429 
-441 RKAARLKE
+441 
-449 TLAARMRYK
+449 
-458 SIVDIKPVDS
+458 
-468 VPVKCIGIDH
+468 
-478 PSHLYLAGRHMT
+478 
-490 PTHNT
+490 T
-495 PLVSAIALSEF
+495 PLVAAISLSEF

-555 GNPKHRKTKGKF
+555 GNPKHRKTKGKY

-574 IRKISAK
+574 IRKISAN
-581 GKNKEGRNIKVGVI
+581 GKNKEGRNIKVGVV

-603 DHLVM
+603 DHLIM

-629 FTEDGYLDHRLAE
+629 FTEDGYLDHRLAD

-648 GEMDRPDWSIW
+648 GELDRPDWAIW

-672 EQSWQK
+672 EKSWQK

-694 QVEEAKTNP
+694 QVEEAKSNP
-703 SRRAFVLA
+703 SQRAFVLA

-724 LDEATIT
+724 LDEATIA
-731 NTEMFDP
+731 NTETFDP
-738 ESLRG
+738 ETLRG

-754 TTDLCSARAMF
+754 TTDLCSARALF
-765 ENPETHKKY
+765 EDQQTKKKY
-774 TMQMYFIP
+774 TLQMYFIP
-782 ESKADAILDDDSQLN
+782 EAKADAILDDDSQLN

-830 ALYEHYGMMPY
+830 DLYEHYGMMPY

-947 SLYRDAQRMR
+947 SLYRDAQKMR

>member
-1 MTSRIMNDKK
+1 MSKPRDGKPDKK
-11 KERQPK
+11 RPR
-17 LLAPYPS
+17 LLAPYRS
-24 YIHIYADKIRNGDI
+24 YLHLYAEKIKSGQI
-38 IVGRYI
+38 IAGTHI
-44 KQGLRRFLDD
+44 KQGIRRFLDD
-54 FENPELKIDLAES
+54 FDNPELRIDLSES
-67 NKRIRFIQNECK
+67 DKRIRFIEHECK
-79 LYEAPFSGKPFKLE
+79 LYEAPFSGRPFRLE

-106 KRWNP
+106 KKWNP
-111 EAQFGAGGWVRKYQ
+111 EANFGKGGWVRKYQ
-125 DVLIVI
+125 DVLILI

-136 KALDIETPIPT
+136 K
-147 PDGWRKMKDLDVGD
+147 
-161 TVYAVDGTPS
+161 
-171 KIMRVSDIKY
+171 
-181 GHKCYEVTFEDG
+181 
-193 EKITADAE
+193 
-201 HIWTVQTKD
+201 
-210 SRRCIKYRRENK
+210 
-222 LKRRT
+222 
-227 TAAVKPN
+227 
-234 GDLDITTEQ
+234 
-243 MLADYKHTRRDGKG
+243 
-257 TEYKYR
+257 
-263 VPMQSPL
+263 
-270 QHEAKDLPIA
+270 
-280 PYALGLWLGDGESEG
+280 
-295 GRICV
+295 
-300 SDEDLPAEM
+300 
-309 EALREV
+309 
-315 GENPLKPHRDKT
+315 
-327 VIRFSISMLAPRL
+327 
-340 RELGLINNKHI
+340 
-351 PEIYLQSSVSQRYE
+351 
-365 LLKGL
+365 
-370 MDTDGTCSKAGQC
+370 
-383 EFTQKSRKVTA
+383 
-394 GLVELLSSLGIKS
+394 
-407 TVHTK
+407 
-412 VPTCNGK
+412 
-419 PCDMVYRVQF
+419 
-429 FVSKEKPCFKLA
+429 
-441 RKAARLKE
+441 
-449 TLAARMRYK
+449 
-458 SIVDIKPVDS
+458 
-468 VPVKCIGIDH
+468 
-478 PSHLYLAGRHMT
+478 
-490 PTHNT
+490 T
-495 PLVSAIALSEF
+495 PLVAAISLSEF

-555 GNPKHRKTKGKF
+555 GNPKHRKTKGKY

-574 IRKISAK
+574 IRKISAN
-581 GKNKEGRNIKVGVI
+581 GKNKEGRNIKVGVV

-603 DHLVM
+603 DHLIM

-629 FTEDGYLDHRLAE
+629 FTEDGYLDHRLAD

-648 GEMDRPDWSIW
+648 GELDRPDWAIW

-672 EQSWQK
+672 EKSWQK

-694 QVEEAKTNP
+694 QVEEAKSNP
-703 SRRAFVLA
+703 SQRAFVLA

-724 LDEATIT
+724 LDEATIA
-731 NTEMFDP
+731 NTETFEP
-738 ESLRG
+738 EMLRG

-754 TTDLCSARAMF
+754 TTDLCSARALF
-765 ENPETHKKY
+765 EDQQTRKKY
-774 TMQMYFIP
+774 TLQMYFIP
-782 ESKADAILDDDSQLN
+782 EAKADAILDDDSQLN

-830 ALYEHYGMMPY
+830 DLYEHYGMMPY

-947 SLYRDAQRMR
+947 SLYRDAQKMR

>member
-1 MTSRIMNDKK
+1 MSKPRGKRPDEK
-11 KERQPK
+11 RPR
-17 LLAPYPS
+17 LLAPYRS
-24 YIHIYADKIRNGDI
+24 YLHLYAEKIKSGQ
-38 IVGRYI
+38 IVAGTRI
-44 KQGLRRFLDD
+44 KKGIRRFLDD
-54 FENPELKIDLAES
+54 FDNPELRIDLSES
-67 NKRIRFIQNECK
+67 DKRIRFIEHECK
-79 LYEAPFSGKPFKLE
+79 LYEAPFSGRPFRLE

-106 KRWNP
+106 KKWNP
-111 EAQFGAGGWVRKYQ
+111 EANFGKGGWVRKYQ
-125 DVLIVI
+125 DALILI

-136 KALDIETPIPT
+136 K
-147 PDGWRKMKDLDVGD
+147 
-161 TVYAVDGTPS
+161 
-171 KIMRVSDIKY
+171 
-181 GHKCYEVTFEDG
+181 
-193 EKITADAE
+193 
-201 HIWTVQTKD
+201 
-210 SRRCIKYRRENK
+210 
-222 LKRRT
+222 
-227 TAAVKPN
+227 
-234 GDLDITTEQ
+234 
-243 MLADYKHTRRDGKG
+243 
-257 TEYKYR
+257 
-263 VPMQSPL
+263 
-270 QHEAKDLPIA
+270 
-280 PYALGLWLGDGESEG
+280 
-295 GRICV
+295 
-300 SDEDLPAEM
+300 
-309 EALREV
+309 
-315 GENPLKPHRDKT
+315 
-327 VIRFSISMLAPRL
+327 
-340 RELGLINNKHI
+340 
-351 PEIYLQSSVSQRYE
+351 
-365 LLKGL
+365 
-370 MDTDGTCSKAGQC
+370 
-383 EFTQKSRKVTA
+383 
-394 GLVELLSSLGIKS
+394 
-407 TVHTK
+407 
-412 VPTCNGK
+412 
-419 PCDMVYRVQF
+419 
-429 FVSKEKPCFKLA
+429 
-441 RKAARLKE
+441 
-449 TLAARMRYK
+449 
-458 SIVDIKPVDS
+458 
-468 VPVKCIGIDH
+468 
-478 PSHLYLAGRHMT
+478 
-490 PTHNT
+490 T
-495 PLVSAIALSEF
+495 PLVAAVSLSEF

-555 GNPKHRKTKGKF
+555 GNPKHRKTKGKY

-581 GKNKEGRNIKVGVI
+581 GKNKEGRNIKVGVV

-629 FTEDGYLDHRLAE
+629 FTEDGYLDHRLAD

-648 GEMDRPDWSIW
+648 GELDRPDWAIW

-672 EQSWQK
+672 EKSWQK

-694 QVEEAKTNP
+694 QVEEAKSNP
-703 SRRAFVLA
+703 SQRAFVLA

-724 LDEATIT
+724 LDEATIA
-731 NTEMFDP
+731 NTETFDP
-738 ESLRG
+738 EMLRG

-754 TTDLCSARAMF
+754 TTDLCSARALF
-765 ENPETHKKY
+765 EDQQTKKKY
-774 TMQMYFIP
+774 TLQMYFIP
-782 ESKADAILDDDSQLN
+782 EAKADAILDDDSQLN

-830 ALYEHYGMMPY
+830 DLYEHYGMMPY

-854 EIIAD
+854 EIIAE

-886 LGRNVLVYNNN
+886 LGHNVLVYNNN

-947 SLYRDAQRMR
+947 SLYRDAQKMR

>member
-1 MTSRIMNDKK
+1 MSKPRGKK
-11 KERQPK
+11 TDEKRTR
-17 LLAPYPS
+17 LLAPYRS
-24 YIHIYADKIRNGDI
+24 YLHLYAEKIKSGQ
-38 IVGRYI
+38 IVAGTHI
-44 KQGLRRFLDD
+44 KQGIRRFLDD
-54 FENPELKIDLAES
+54 FDNHELRIDLSES
-67 NKRIRFIQNECK
+67 DKRIRFIEHECK
-79 LYEAPFSGKPFKLE
+79 LYEAPFSGRPFKLE

-106 KRWNP
+106 KKWNP
-111 EAQFGAGGWVRKYQ
+111 EANFGKGGWVRKYQ
-125 DVLIVI
+125 DVLILI

-136 KALDIETPIPT
+136 K
-147 PDGWRKMKDLDVGD
+147 
-161 TVYAVDGTPS
+161 
-171 KIMRVSDIKY
+171 
-181 GHKCYEVTFEDG
+181 
-193 EKITADAE
+193 
-201 HIWTVQTKD
+201 
-210 SRRCIKYRRENK
+210 
-222 LKRRT
+222 
-227 TAAVKPN
+227 
-234 GDLDITTEQ
+234 
-243 MLADYKHTRRDGKG
+243 
-257 TEYKYR
+257 
-263 VPMQSPL
+263 
-270 QHEAKDLPIA
+270 
-280 PYALGLWLGDGESEG
+280 
-295 GRICV
+295 
-300 SDEDLPAEM
+300 
-309 EALREV
+309 
-315 GENPLKPHRDKT
+315 
-327 VIRFSISMLAPRL
+327 
-340 RELGLINNKHI
+340 
-351 PEIYLQSSVSQRYE
+351 
-365 LLKGL
+365 
-370 MDTDGTCSKAGQC
+370 
-383 EFTQKSRKVTA
+383 
-394 GLVELLSSLGIKS
+394 
-407 TVHTK
+407 
-412 VPTCNGK
+412 
-419 PCDMVYRVQF
+419 
-429 FVSKEKPCFKLA
+429 
-441 RKAARLKE
+441 
-449 TLAARMRYK
+449 
-458 SIVDIKPVDS
+458 
-468 VPVKCIGIDH
+468 
-478 PSHLYLAGRHMT
+478 
-490 PTHNT
+490 T
-495 PLVSAIALSEF
+495 PLVAAVSLSEF

-555 GNPKHRKTKGKF
+555 GNPKHRKTKGKY

-574 IRKISAK
+574 IRKISAN
-581 GKNKEGRNIKVGVI
+581 GKNKEGRNIKVGVV

-603 DHLVM
+603 DHLIM

-629 FTEDGYLDHRLAE
+629 FTEDGYLDHRLAD

-648 GEMDRPDWSIW
+648 GELDRPDWAIW

-672 EQSWQK
+672 EKSWQK

-694 QVEEAKTNP
+694 QVEEAKSNP
-703 SRRAFVLA
+703 SQRAFVLA

-724 LDEATIT
+724 LDEATII
-731 NTEMFDP
+731 NTETFDP
-738 ESLRG
+738 EMLRG

-754 TTDLCSARAMF
+754 TTDLCSARALF
-765 ENPETHKKY
+765 EDQQTKKKY
-774 TMQMYFIP
+774 TLQMYFIP
-782 ESKADAILDDDSQLN
+782 EAKADAILDDDSQLN

-830 ALYEHYGMMPY
+830 DLYEHYGMMPY

-854 EIIAD
+854 EIIAE

-947 SLYRDAQRMR
+947 SLYRDAQKMR

>member
-1 MTSRIMNDKK
+1 MSKPRGEKPDKK
-11 KERQPK
+11 RPR
-17 LLAPYPS
+17 LLAPYRS
-24 YIHIYADKIRNGDI
+24 YLHLYAEKIKSGQI
-38 IVGRYI
+38 IAGTHI
-44 KQGLRRFLDD
+44 KQGVRRFLNDFDD
-54 FENPELKIDLAES
+54 PELRIDLSES
-67 NKRIRFIQNECK
+67 DKRIRFIEHECK
-79 LYEAPFSGKPFKLE
+79 LYEAPFSGRPFRLE

-106 KRWNP
+106 KKWNP
-111 EAQFGAGGWVRKYQ
+111 EANFGKGGWVRKYQ
-125 DVLIVI
+125 DVLILI

-136 KALDIETPIPT
+136 K
-147 PDGWRKMKDLDVGD
+147 
-161 TVYAVDGTPS
+161 
-171 KIMRVSDIKY
+171 
-181 GHKCYEVTFEDG
+181 
-193 EKITADAE
+193 
-201 HIWTVQTKD
+201 
-210 SRRCIKYRRENK
+210 
-222 LKRRT
+222 
-227 TAAVKPN
+227 
-234 GDLDITTEQ
+234 
-243 MLADYKHTRRDGKG
+243 
-257 TEYKYR
+257 
-263 VPMQSPL
+263 
-270 QHEAKDLPIA
+270 
-280 PYALGLWLGDGESEG
+280 
-295 GRICV
+295 
-300 SDEDLPAEM
+300 
-309 EALREV
+309 
-315 GENPLKPHRDKT
+315 
-327 VIRFSISMLAPRL
+327 
-340 RELGLINNKHI
+340 
-351 PEIYLQSSVSQRYE
+351 
-365 LLKGL
+365 
-370 MDTDGTCSKAGQC
+370 
-383 EFTQKSRKVTA
+383 
-394 GLVELLSSLGIKS
+394 
-407 TVHTK
+407 
-412 VPTCNGK
+412 
-419 PCDMVYRVQF
+419 
-429 FVSKEKPCFKLA
+429 
-441 RKAARLKE
+441 
-449 TLAARMRYK
+449 
-458 SIVDIKPVDS
+458 
-468 VPVKCIGIDH
+468 
-478 PSHLYLAGRHMT
+478 
-490 PTHNT
+490 T
-495 PLVSAIALSEF
+495 PLVAAISLSEF

-555 GNPKHRKTKGKF
+555 GNPKHRKTKGKY

-574 IRKISAK
+574 IRKISAN
-581 GKNKEGRNIKVGVI
+581 GKNKEGRNIKVGVV

-603 DHLVM
+603 DHLIM

-629 FTEDGYLDHRLAE
+629 FTEDGYLDHRLAD

-648 GEMDRPDWSIW
+648 GELDRPDWAIW

-672 EQSWQK
+672 EKSWQK

-694 QVEEAKTNP
+694 QVEEAKSNP
-703 SRRAFVLA
+703 SQRAFVLA

-724 LDEATIT
+724 LDEATIA
-731 NTEMFDP
+731 NTEIFDP
-738 ESLRG
+738 EMLRG

-754 TTDLCSARAMF
+754 TTDLCSARALF
-765 ENPETHKKY
+765 EDQQTKKKY
-774 TMQMYFIP
+774 TLQMYFIP
-782 ESKADAILDDDSQLN
+782 EAKADAILDDDSQLN

-830 ALYEHYGMMPY
+830 DLYEHYGMMPY

-902 CLSNTGY
+902 CLANTGY

-932 TLSDIICYA
+932 TLSNIICYA

-947 SLYRDAQRMR
+947 SLYRDAQKMR

>member
-1 MTSRIMNDKK
+1 MNSMTTSKARG
-11 KERQPK
+11 ERKPR

-24 YIHIYADKIRNGDI
+24 YLHLYAEQIRSGKIIAGQR
-38 IVGRYI
+38 I
-44 KQGLRRFLDD
+44 KQAVRRFLKDFDD
-54 FENPELKIDLAES
+54 PELRIELSES
-67 NKRIRFIQNECK
+67 DKRIRFIEHECK
-79 LYEAPFSGKPFKLE
+79 LYEAPFSGRPFKLE

-106 KRWNP
+106 KKWNP
-111 EAQFGAGGWVRKYQ
+111 EARFGKGGWVRKYQ

-136 KALDIETPIPT
+136 KALAIDTPIPT
-147 PDGWRKMKDLDVGD
+147 PQGWRTMAELDVGD
-161 TVYAVDGTPS
+161 TVFAVDGTPS
-171 KIMRVSDIKY
+171 KIVRVSDIQH

-201 HIWTVQTKD
+201 HIWTVQTKT
-210 SRRCIKYRRENK
+210 SRSCARYRRSVN
-222 LKRRT
+222 L
-227 TAAVKPN
+227 
-234 GDLDITTEQ
+234 TTEQ
-243 MLADYKHTRRDGKG
+243 MSQDYKGGRHGG
-257 TEYKYR
+257 QGMEYKYCIQCM
-263 VPMQSPL
+263 VP
-270 QHEAKDLPIA
+270 E
-280 PYALGLWLGDGESEG
+280 
-295 GRICV
+295 
-300 SDEDLPAEM
+300 
-309 EALREV
+309 
-315 GENPLKPHRDKT
+315 
-327 VIRFSISMLAPRL
+327 
-340 RELGLINNKHI
+340 
-351 PEIYLQSSVSQRYE
+351 
-365 LLKGL
+365 
-370 MDTDGTCSKAGQC
+370 
-383 EFTQKSRKVTA
+383 
-394 GLVELLSSLGIKS
+394 
-407 TVHTK
+407 
-412 VPTCNGK
+412 
-419 PCDMVYRVQF
+419 
-429 FVSKEKPCFKLA
+429 
-441 RKAARLKE
+441 
-449 TLAARMRYK
+449 MRYK
-458 SIVDIKPVDS
+458 SITGIKPVES
-468 VPVKCIGIDH
+468 VPVKCIGIAH
-478 PSHLYLAGRHMT
+478 PSHLYLAGRRMT

-495 PLVSAIALSEF
+495 PLVAAVSLSEF

-555 GNPKHRKTKGKF
+555 GNPKHRKTKGKY

-581 GKNKEGRNIKVGVI
+581 GKNKEGRNIKVGVV

-629 FTEDGYLDHRLAE
+629 FTEDGYLDHRLAD

-648 GEMDRPDWSIW
+648 GELDRPDWAIW

-672 EQSWQK
+672 ESSWQK

-694 QVEEAKTNP
+694 QVEEAKSNP
-703 SRRAFVLA
+703 SQRAFVLA

-731 NTEMFDP
+731 NPETFEPEM
-738 ESLRG
+738 LRG

-754 TTDLCSARAMF
+754 TTDLCSARALF
-765 ENPETHKKY
+765 EDQQTKKKY
-774 TMQMYFIP
+774 TLQMYFIP
-782 ESKADAILDDDSQLN
+782 EAKADAILDDDSQLN

-804 EWEKQGLVVICPG
+804 EWEKQGFVVICPG

-830 ALYEHYGMMPY
+830 DLYEHYGMMPY

-886 LGRNVLVYNNN
+886 LARNVLVYNNN

-947 SLYRDAQRMR
+947 SLYRDAQKMR